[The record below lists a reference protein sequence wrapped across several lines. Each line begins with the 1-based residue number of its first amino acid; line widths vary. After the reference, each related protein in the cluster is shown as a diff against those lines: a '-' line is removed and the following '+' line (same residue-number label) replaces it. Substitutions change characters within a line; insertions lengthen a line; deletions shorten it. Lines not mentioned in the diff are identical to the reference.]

1 MASLK
6 DIQDQINNNTFDP
19 SKLNARQR
27 KAVDEAIRRGLITG
41 PSMNELQS
49 ERAGAAKDVAT
60 IDAAVKNPIG
70 VKLQQ
75 QGSSLDGR
83 SEAVLAG
90 DLIGSIT
97 PYVMMRKKI
106 FSAAKS
112 KVPGDKNTGLFART
126 KMFSNFSDKLTARL
140 PGRFKL
146 LGGLTKLLAKVA
158 DPTIGRVIASPLGKA
173 EMMSVLGGTAGAG
186 AGSVTYDMLNE
197 TVGVA
202 AMDAIAS
209 DLENMSPKEVNTD
222 MMANAADAM
231 FTALAWNAGAAA
243 LTPVITKSLGK
254 IGRLAIGA
262 KSKDAKELVNIARDK
277 GLPLPMVMTAQEGTG
292 LLGGFAA
299 KYFKVLGI
307 MPFING
313 IGKEALQGAEQA
325 AGRNYL
331 NNDVLKYGPLI
342 KTGMLSATVWKQADA
357 AFKQNSNLIN
367 SSYKAFDTLA
377 DTIGNPKVIPTGH
390 VKKMAGDYVGELSM
404 KYPGLTA
411 YANDAMGN
419 IDMKALEKLQGTGDP
434 LALFFRYMNKID
446 DFVTPKQYKG
456 MMETLNRAIGETTYD
471 NIRPTL
477 WSIREALENDLNSFG
492 GAITKET
499 FLKDDAV
506 KAAYETLKKTNP
518 AAAEADMALKI
529 SESEKLKDKLY
540 GANDTFST
548 LMNFYQDANI
558 TKIFREYN
566 ATTFTNKALAGIGG
580 MQKKK
585 AQRFFNDLANDVFT
599 RGDTDA
605 VLQFKQLLGAS
616 KIASRKTPGKG
627 IGITKGGGEA
637 LYDAAKARWMFNS
650 FIKSFDSASSPAG
663 RSMIDEIM
671 EESTVRAGI
680 NGTVDVMESM
690 VQKGTGVE
698 QTIDFSIDK
707 VKGGTNIFDA
717 TKIRFSPK
725 DTSMFNIN
733 KFMRNLGLSD
743 IVDDVGQEKMT
754 AILGGKAQSKEFEKF
769 LTYMKAISDT
779 PIADTSTFMQRR
791 LQLGGLNSFTG
802 ALVLGGSAAV
812 NPFAPALFILLG
824 RRAGQILT
832 DPIAMRA
839 FNDALN
845 PDEQIRLLMG
855 KKVGNGVPGVLGIGR
870 RYFKGRDIQTAA
882 NILKSPGVVGR
893 LGLTQKREAF
903 ARLVNYLNESDADV
917 PRVDPKTVT
926 PEEITER
933 MGQLDAK
940 VPAPNY
946 NEETLPKNNFEVM
959 FAQDYSGTSG
969 NLQTDT
975 NAVEMLSTATQN
987 EAMVDAEEAP
997 VEAEEKSMIM
1007 ADLQLEDPVAQA
1019 PTAPVPPATGQV
1031 NPQQFQAL
1039 FPNDPTGAAI
1049 AQRGVRRG

>member
-1 MASLK
+1 MATIK
-6 DIQDQINNNTFDP
+6 EIQDQINNNTFDP
-19 SKLNARQR
+19 SKLDR
-27 KAVDEAIRRGLITG
+27 KQTQALNEAIKRGLITS
-41 PSMNELQS
+41 PSMSELQT
-49 ERAGAAKDVAT
+49 ERAGAARDVAT
-60 IDAAVKNPIG
+60 MDEAVKNPIG
-70 VKLQQ
+70 VRLQQ

-112 KVPGDKNTGLFART
+112 KVPGDKSTGLFART

-158 DPTIGRVIASPLGKA
+158 DPTIGRVVASPLGKA
-173 EMMSVLGGTAGAG
+173 EIYSVLGGTAGAG
-186 AGSVTYDMLNE
+186 AGSITYDMLNE

-209 DLENMSPKEVNTD
+209 DMENMSPKEVNTD
-222 MMANAADAM
+222 MMANAADSM

-243 LTPVITKSLGK
+243 LTPVITKGLGK
-254 IGRLAIGA
+254 VGRLMIGA

-331 NNDVLKYGPLI
+331 NNDVLKYGPLV
-342 KTGMLSATVWKQADA
+342 KTGMLSATVWKQAEQ
-357 AFKQNSNLIN
+357 AFIQNSNLIN
-367 SSYKAFDTLA
+367 ASYKAFDTLA

-390 VKKMAGDYVGELSM
+390 VKFMAKNYVDELSM
-404 KYPGLTA
+404 KYPGLRG
-411 YANDAMGN
+411 YAEDAMGN

-456 MMETLNRAIGETTYD
+456 MMETLNRAIGETSYD

-492 GAITKET
+492 GNITKET

-506 KAAYETLKKTNP
+506 KAAYETLKKSNP
-518 AAAEADMALKI
+518 AAAEADIALKI
-529 SESEKLKDKLY
+529 KASEGLRDKLY

-548 LMNFYQDANI
+548 LMNFYQRA
-558 TKIFREYN
+558 N
-566 ATTFTNKALAGIGG
+566 ATKVFKEYSATAFTNKALAGIGS
-580 MQKKK
+580 MEKKK

-599 RGDTDA
+599 RGDSTA
-605 VLQFKQLLGAS
+605 IKQFRQLLGAD
-616 KIASRKTPGKG
+616 KIASKKTGKE

-637 LYDAAKARWMFNS
+637 LYNAAKARWMFNS
-650 FIKSFDSASSPAG
+650 FYKGFDSAASPAG
-663 RSMIDEIM
+663 RTMIDEIM
-671 EESTVRAGI
+671 NESTVRAGI

-690 VQKGTGVE
+690 VQKGDVV
-698 QTIDFSIDK
+698 DFSIDK
-707 VKGGTNIFDA
+707 VKASTNIFDA

-725 DTSMFNIN
+725 DTSSFNIN
-733 KFMRNLGLSD
+733 KFMRELGIGD
-743 IVDDVGQEKMT
+743 ATDDVAKEKMIS
-754 AILGGKAQSKEFEKF
+754 ILGGRAQSKEFEKF
-769 LTYMKAISDT
+769 LTYMKAVSDT

-845 PDEQIRLLMG
+845 PDEQIKLLMG
-855 KKVGNGVPGVLGIGR
+855 QKVGPGVPGVLGIGR

-882 NILKSPGVVGR
+882 NILKTPSVVGR

-903 ARLVNYLNESDADV
+903 ARLVNYLNEGDADI

-946 NEETLPKNNFEVM
+946 NEDTVPKNNFEVM

-969 NLQTDT
+969 NLQTDN
-975 NAVEMLSTATQN
+975 NAVQFLQTATN
-987 EAMVDAEEAP
+987 SEAMVDTEEAP
-997 VEAEEKSMIM
+997 IEAEEKSMIM

-1019 PTAPVPPATGQV
+1019 PQAPVQPNTGQV
-1031 NPQQFQAL
+1031 NPQEFQAL

-1049 AQRGVRRG
+1049 AQRGMKRG

>member
-1 MASLK
+1 MASIK
-6 DIQDQINNNTFDP
+6 EIQDQINNNTFDP
-19 SKLNARQR
+19 SKLNR
-27 KAVDEAIRRGLITG
+27 KQKQAVDEAIRRGLITG
-41 PSMNELQS
+41 PSMNELQT

-60 IDAAVKNPIG
+60 MDEAVKNPIG
-70 VKLQQ
+70 VRLQQ
-75 QGSSLDGR
+75 TGSSLDGR

-97 PYVMMRKKI
+97 PYVAMRKKI

-112 KVPGDKNTGLFART
+112 KVAGDKSTGLFART

-158 DPTIGRVIASPLGKA
+158 DPTIGRVLASPLGRA
-173 EMMSVLGGTAGAG
+173 EVYSVLGGTAGAG

-197 TVGVA
+197 TAGVA

-209 DLENMSPKEVNTD
+209 DMENMSPKEVDTD
-222 MMANAADAM
+222 MMANAADSM

-243 LTPVITKSLGK
+243 LTPFITKGFGK
-254 IGRLAIGA
+254 VGRLMIGA

-331 NNDVLKYGPLI
+331 NNDVLKYGPLV
-342 KTGMLSATVWKQADA
+342 KTGMLSATVWKQAEQ
-357 AFKQNSNLIN
+357 AFIQNSNLIN
-367 SSYKAFDTLA
+367 ASYKAFDTLA

-390 VKKMAGDYVGELSM
+390 VKFMAKNYTDELFM
-404 KYPGLTA
+404 KYPGLRG
-411 YANDAMGN
+411 YAEDAGGR

-434 LALFFRYMNKID
+434 LALFFRHMNLID

-456 MMETLNRAIGETTYD
+456 MMEELNRAIGQTGYE

-492 GAITKET
+492 SNITKET
-499 FLKDDAV
+499 FLKDDTV

-529 SESEKLKDKLY
+529 KASEGLRDKLY

-548 LMNFYQDANI
+548 LMNFYQRA
-558 TKIFREYN
+558 N
-566 ATTFTNKALAGIGG
+566 ATKVFKEYSATAFTNKALAGIGS
-580 MQKKK
+580 MEKKK

-599 RGDTDA
+599 RGDSTA
-605 VLQFKQLLGAS
+605 IKQFRQLLGAD
-616 KIASRKTPGKG
+616 KIASKKTGKA
-627 IGITKGGGEA
+627 IGVTKGGGEA
-637 LYDAAKARWMFNS
+637 LYNAAKARWMFNS
-650 FIKSFDSASSPAG
+650 FYKGFDSAASPAG
-663 RSMIDEIM
+663 RTMIDEIM
-671 EESTVRAGI
+671 NESTVRAGI

-690 VQKGTGVE
+690 VQKGDVV
-698 QTIDFSIDK
+698 DFSLDK
-707 VKGGTNIFDA
+707 VKAGTNIFDA

-725 DTSMFNIN
+725 DTSSFNIN
-733 KFMRNLGLSD
+733 KFMRELGIGD
-743 IVDDVGQEKMT
+743 ATDDVAKEKMIS
-754 AILGGKAQSKEFEKF
+754 ILGGRAQSKEFEKF
-769 LTYMKAISDT
+769 LTYMKAVSDT

-845 PDEQIRLLMG
+845 PDEQIKLLMG
-855 KKVGNGVPGVLGIGR
+855 QKVGPGVPGVLGIGR

-882 NILKSPGVVGR
+882 NILKTPGVVGR

-903 ARLVNYLNESDADV
+903 ARLVNYLNEGDADI

-946 NEETLPKNNFEVM
+946 NEDTIPKNNYEVM
-959 FAQDYSGTSG
+959 FAQDFSGSSG

-997 VEAEEKSMIM
+997 IEAEEKSMIM
-1007 ADLQLEDPVAQA
+1007 ADLQLEDPNVQA
-1019 PTAPVPPATGQV
+1019 PIAPVPPNTGQV
-1031 NPQQFQAL
+1031 NAQSFQAL

-1049 AQRGVRRG
+1049 AQRGMNKRA

>member
-19 SKLNARQR
+19 NKLTIRQR
-27 KAVDEAIRRGLITG
+27 QAVDEAIRRGLITG
-41 PSMNELQS
+41 PSMSELSAQ
-49 ERAGAAKDVAT
+49 RAGAAKDVAT
-60 IDAAVKNPIG
+60 MDAAVKNPIG
-70 VKLQQ
+70 VRLQQ
-75 QGSSLDGR
+75 TDSSLDGR

-112 KVPGDKNTGLFART
+112 KVPGDKSTGLFART

-158 DPTIGRVIASPLGKA
+158 DPTIGRVLASPLGKA
-173 EMMSVLGGTAGAG
+173 EIMSVLGGTAGAG

-209 DLENMSPKEVNTD
+209 DMENMSPQEVKTD
-222 MMANAADAM
+222 MFANAADSM

-243 LTPVITKSLGK
+243 LTPVITKGFGK
-254 IGRLAIGA
+254 IGRLMIGA

-342 KTGMLSATVWKQADA
+342 KTGMLSATIWKQADQ
-357 AFKQNSNLIN
+357 AFTQNSNLIN
-367 SSYKAFDTLA
+367 ASYKAFDTLA

-390 VKKMAGDYVGELSM
+390 VKFMAKNYTDELFM
-404 KYPGLTA
+404 KYPGLRS
-411 YANDAMGN
+411 YAEDAGGR
-419 IDMKALEKLQGTGDP
+419 IDLKALEKLQGTGDP
-434 LALFFRYMNKID
+434 LALFFRHMNQIE

-456 MMETLNRAIGETTYD
+456 MMEELNRAIGQTGYE

-492 GAITKET
+492 SAITKET
-499 FLKDDAV
+499 FLKDDTV

-529 SESEKLKDKLY
+529 KAAEGLRDKLY

-548 LMNFYQDANI
+548 LMNFYQRA
-558 TKIFREYN
+558 N
-566 ATTFTNKALAGIGG
+566 ATKVFKEYSATAFTNKALAGIGS
-580 MQKKK
+580 MEKKK

-599 RGDTDA
+599 RGDSTA
-605 VLQFKQLLGAS
+605 IKQFRQLLGADKITS
-616 KIASRKTPGKG
+616 KKTGKA
-627 IGITKGGGEA
+627 IGVTKGGGEA
-637 LYDAAKARWMFNS
+637 LFNAAKARWMFNS
-650 FIKSFDSASSPAG
+650 FYKGFDSAASPAG
-663 RSMIDEIM
+663 RTMIDEIM
-671 EESTVRAGI
+671 NESTVRAGI

-690 VQKGTGVE
+690 VQKGDVV
-698 QTIDFSIDK
+698 DFSIDK
-707 VKGGTNIFDA
+707 VKAGTNVFDA

-733 KFMRNLGLSD
+733 KFMRELGIGD
-743 IVDDVGQEKMT
+743 ATDDVAKEKMIS
-754 AILGGKAQSKEFEKF
+754 ILGGRAQSKEFEKF

-882 NILKSPGVVGR
+882 NILKSPSVVGR

-903 ARLVNYLNESDADV
+903 ARLVNYLNENDADV

-946 NEETLPKNNFEVM
+946 NEDTIPKNNFEVM
-959 FAQDYSGTSG
+959 FAQNYSGSSG
-969 NLQTDT
+969 NLETDT
-975 NAVEMLSTATQN
+975 NAVTMLTTATQN

-1031 NPQQFQAL
+1031 DANQFQAL
-1039 FPNDPTGAAI
+1039 FPNDSTGAAI

>member
-6 DIQDQINNNTFDP
+6 DIQDQIDNNTFDP

-41 PSMNELQS
+41 PSMNELQT

-70 VKLQQ
+70 VQLQQ

-112 KVPGDKNTGLFART
+112 KVPGDKSTGLFART

-158 DPTIGRVIASPLGKA
+158 DPTVGRVLASPLGKA
-173 EMMSVLGGTAGAG
+173 EVYSVLGGTAGAG

-209 DLENMSPKEVNTD
+209 DMENMSPKEVDTD
-222 MMANAADAM
+222 MMANAADSM

-243 LTPVITKSLGK
+243 LTPVITKGLGK
-254 IGRLAIGA
+254 VGRLMIGA

-325 AGRNYL
+325 AGKNYL
-331 NNDVLKYGPLI
+331 NNDVLKYGPLV
-342 KTGMLSATVWKQADA
+342 KTGMLSATVWKQAEQ
-357 AFKQNSNLIN
+357 AFIQNSNLIN
-367 SSYKAFDTLA
+367 ASYKAFDTLA

-390 VKKMAGDYVGELSM
+390 VKFMARNYVDELSM
-404 KYPGLTA
+404 KYPGLKS
-411 YANDAMGN
+411 YAQDALGD
-419 IDMKALEKLQGTGDP
+419 IDMKEVAKLQGTGDP
-434 LALFFRYMNKID
+434 LALFFRYMNGID

-456 MMETLNRAIGETTYD
+456 MMETLNRAISTTTYD

-529 SESEKLKDKLY
+529 KASEGLRDKLY

-548 LMNFYQDANI
+548 LMNFYQNAQG
-558 TKIFREYN
+558 TKIFRDYS
-566 ATTFTNKALAGIGG
+566 ATTFTNKALAGIGS
-580 MQKKK
+580 MEKKK
-585 AQRFFNDLANDVFT
+585 SQKFFNDLANDVFT
-599 RGDTDA
+599 SGTPKGIT
-605 VLQFKQLLGAS
+605 QFRQLLGADKIVS
-616 KIASRKTPGKG
+616 KKTGKA
-627 IGITKGGGEA
+627 IGVTKGGGEA
-637 LYDAAKARWMFNS
+637 LYNAAKARWMFNS
-650 FIKSFDSASSPAG
+650 FIKSFDSAASRPG
-663 RSMIDEIM
+663 RSMIDEITNDA
-671 EESTVRAGI
+671 SVRAGI

-690 VQKGTGVE
+690 VQKGDVV
-698 QTIDFSIDK
+698 DFSLDK
-707 VKGGTNIFDA
+707 VKAGTNIFDA

-743 IVDDVGQEKMT
+743 IVDDVGQDKMT

-882 NILKSPGVVGR
+882 NVLRSPGVVGR

-940 VPAPNY
+940 VPAPIYDEN
-946 NEETLPKNNFEVM
+946 TIPKNNFEVM

-997 VEAEEKSMIM
+997 VEAEEKTMVM
-1007 ADLQLEDPVAQA
+1007 ADLQLEDPTAQA
-1019 PTAPVPPATGQV
+1019 PVAPVPPATGQV

>member
-1 MASLK
+1 MATLK
-6 DIQDQINNNTFDP
+6 EIQDQIDNKTFDP
-19 SKLNARQR
+19 SKLNTRQ
-27 KAVDEAIRRGLITG
+27 KQALDEAIKRGLITG

-49 ERAGAAKDVAT
+49 QRAGAAKDVAT
-60 IDAAVKNPIG
+60 IEEAIKNPIG
-70 VKLQQ
+70 VRLQQ
-75 QGSSLDGR
+75 TGSSLDGR

-97 PYVMMRKKI
+97 PYVSMRKKI

-112 KVPGDKNTGLFART
+112 KVPGDKSTGLFART
-126 KMFSNFSDKLTARL
+126 KMFSNFADKLTARL

-146 LGGLTKLLAKVA
+146 LGGLAKLVAKVA
-158 DPTIGRVIASPLGKA
+158 DPTVGRVLASPLGKA
-173 EMMSVLGGTAGAG
+173 EVYSVLGGTAGAG

-209 DLENMSPKEVNTD
+209 DMENMSPKEVDTNL
-222 MMANAADAM
+222 MANAADSM
-231 FTALAWNAGAAA
+231 FTALAWNAGAAT
-243 LTPVITKSLGK
+243 LTPVITKGLGK
-254 IGRLAIGA
+254 VGRLMIGA
-262 KSKDAKELVNIARDK
+262 KSKNAKELVNIARDK

-313 IGKEALQGAEQA
+313 IGKEALQGAEQK
-325 AGRNYL
+325 AGREYL
-331 NNDVLKYGPLI
+331 NNSVLNYGPLI
-342 KTGMLSATVWKQADA
+342 KTGMLSATIWKQADE

-367 SSYKAFDTLA
+367 ASYKAFDTLA

-390 VKKMAGDYVGELSM
+390 VKKVAGDYIDELAM
-404 KYPGLTA
+404 QFPGIRG
-411 YANDAMGN
+411 YAQDKLG
-419 IDMKALEKLQGTGDP
+419 DVPLKDLQKLQGTGDP
-434 LALFFRYMNKID
+434 LALFFRYMNAVD
-446 DFVTPKQYKG
+446 DFVTPKEYKG
-456 MMETLNRAIGETTYD
+456 MITTLNRAIEGTTYQ

-492 GAITKET
+492 GNITKET
-499 FLKDDAV
+499 FLKDDTV
-506 KAAYETLKKTNP
+506 KAAYETLSKTNK
-518 AAAEADMALKI
+518 AAADANMNLMI
-529 SESEKLKDKLY
+529 NESKKLKDKLY

-548 LMNFYQDANI
+548 LMNFYQRANA
-558 TKIFREYN
+558 TKIFRDYN

-580 MQKKK
+580 MEKRK

-599 RGDTDA
+599 RGDSTA
-605 VLQFKQLLGAS
+605 IKQFRQLLGADKIVS
-616 KIASRKTPGKG
+616 KKTGQA

-637 LYDAAKARWMFNS
+637 LYNAAKARWMFNS
-650 FIKSFDSASSPAG
+650 FIKSFDSATSPAG
-663 RSMIDEIM
+663 RTMIDEIM
-671 EESTVRAGI
+671 NESSVKAGI

-690 VQKGTGVE
+690 VQRGDVV
-698 QTIDFSIDK
+698 DFSIDR
-707 VKGGTNIFDA
+707 VRSGNSIFDA
-717 TKIRFSPK
+717 TKIKFSPK
-725 DTSMFNIN
+725 DTSGFNIN
-733 KFMRNLGLSD
+733 KFMRELGIGD
-743 IVDDVGQEKMT
+743 ITDDVAKEKMI
-754 AILGGKAQSKEFEKF
+754 AILGGRGQSKEFEKF
-769 LTYMKAISDT
+769 LTYMKAVSDT

-832 DPIAMRA
+832 DPVAMRA

-855 KKVGNGVPGVLGIGR
+855 KKVGDGVPGVLGIGR

-882 NILKSPGVVGR
+882 NVLQSPGVVGR

-903 ARLVNYLNESDADV
+903 ARLVNYLNENDVDV
-917 PRVDPKTVT
+917 PRIDPKTVT

-933 MGQLDAK
+933 MQQLDAK
-940 VPAPNY
+940 VPAPIYDEN
-946 NEETLPKNNFEVM
+946 TIPKNNFEVM

-975 NAVEMLSTATQN
+975 NAVNMLSTATQN

-997 VEAEEKSMIM
+997 IEAEEEGSIM
-1007 ADLQLEDPVAQA
+1007 ADLQLEDPTAQPPIA
-1019 PTAPVPPATGQV
+1019 PAPPATGQV

>member
-1 MASLK
+1 
-6 DIQDQINNNTFDP
+6 
-19 SKLNARQR
+19 
-27 KAVDEAIRRGLITG
+27 
-41 PSMNELQS
+41 
-49 ERAGAAKDVAT
+49 
-60 IDAAVKNPIG
+60 
-70 VKLQQ
+70 
-75 QGSSLDGR
+75 
-83 SEAVLAG
+83 
-90 DLIGSIT
+90 
-97 PYVMMRKKI
+97 
-106 FSAAKS
+106 
-112 KVPGDKNTGLFART
+112 
-126 KMFSNFSDKLTARL
+126 
-140 PGRFKL
+140 
-146 LGGLTKLLAKVA
+146 
-158 DPTIGRVIASPLGKA
+158 
-173 EMMSVLGGTAGAG
+173 
-186 AGSVTYDMLNE
+186 
-197 TVGVA
+197 
-202 AMDAIAS
+202 
-209 DLENMSPKEVNTD
+209 
-222 MMANAADAM
+222 
-231 FTALAWNAGAAA
+231 
-243 LTPVITKSLGK
+243 
-254 IGRLAIGA
+254 
-262 KSKDAKELVNIARDK
+262 
-277 GLPLPMVMTAQEGTG
+277 MVMTAQEGTG

-331 NNDVLKYGPLI
+331 NNDVLKYGPLV
-342 KTGMLSATVWKQADA
+342 KTGMLSATVWKQAEQ
-357 AFKQNSNLIN
+357 AFIQNSNLIN
-367 SSYKAFDTLA
+367 ASYKAFDTLA

-390 VKKMAGDYVGELSM
+390 VKKMAGDYIGELSM
-404 KYPGLTA
+404 KYPGITA
-411 YANDAMGN
+411 YAQDAMGN

-456 MMETLNRAIGETTYD
+456 MMETLNRAIGETNYD

-492 GAITKET
+492 GNITKET
-499 FLKDDAV
+499 FLKDDVV
-506 KAAYETLKKTNP
+506 KNAYETLKKTNP

-529 SESEKLKDKLY
+529 KASEGLRDKLY

-548 LMNFYQDANI
+548 LMNFYQRANA
-558 TKIFREYN
+558 TKVFKEYS
-566 ATTFTNKALAGIGG
+566 ATTFTNKALAGIGS
-580 MQKKK
+580 MEKKK

-599 RGDTDA
+599 RGDSTA
-605 VLQFKQLLGAS
+605 IKQFRQLLGADKIVS
-616 KIASRKTPGKG
+616 KKTGQA
-627 IGITKGGGEA
+627 IGVTKGGGEA
-637 LYDAAKARWMFNS
+637 LYNAAKARWMFNS
-650 FIKSFDSASSPAG
+650 FYKGFDSASSPAG
-663 RSMIDEIM
+663 RTMIDEIM
-671 EESTVRAGI
+671 NDSTVRAGI

-690 VQKGTGVE
+690 VQKGDVV
-698 QTIDFSIDK
+698 DFSIDK
-707 VKGGTNIFDA
+707 VKTGNNIFDA
-717 TKIRFSPK
+717 TKIKFSPK
-725 DTSMFNIN
+725 DTSGFNIN
-733 KFMRNLGLSD
+733 KFMRELGIAD
-743 IVDDVGQEKMT
+743 PTDDVAKEKMIS
-754 AILGGKAQSKEFEKF
+754 ILGGRAQSKEFEKF
-769 LTYMKAISDT
+769 LTYMKAVSDT

-832 DPIAMRA
+832 DPVAMRA

-845 PDEQIRLLMG
+845 PDEQIKLLMG
-855 KKVGNGVPGVLGIGR
+855 QKVGNGVPGVLGIGR

-933 MGQLDAK
+933 MGQLQAS
-940 VPAPNY
+940 VPSPNY
-946 NEETLPKNNFEVM
+946 NEDTVPKNNFEVM
-959 FAQDYSGTSG
+959 FAQDYSGSSG

-975 NAVEMLSTATQN
+975 NAVNMLSTATQN

-1031 NPQQFQAL
+1031 NPQSFQAL

>member
-19 SKLNARQR
+19 NKLNSRQ
-27 KAVDEAIRRGLITG
+27 KQAVDEAIKRGLITG
-41 PSMNELQS
+41 PSMSELQS
-49 ERAGAAKDVAT
+49 QRAGAAKDVAT
-60 IDAAVKNPIG
+60 IDEAVKNPIG
-70 VKLQQ
+70 VRLQQ

-112 KVPGDKNTGLFART
+112 KVPGDKSTGLFART

-158 DPTIGRVIASPLGKA
+158 DPTVGRVLASPLGRA
-173 EMMSVLGGTAGAG
+173 EVYSVLGGTAGAG

-209 DLENMSPKEVNTD
+209 DMENMSPKEVDTD
-222 MMANAADAM
+222 MMANAADSM

-243 LTPVITKSLGK
+243 LTPVITKGLGK
-254 IGRLAIGA
+254 VGRLMIGA

-331 NNDVLKYGPLI
+331 NNDVLKYGPLV
-342 KTGMLSATVWKQADA
+342 KTGMLSATVWKQAEQ
-357 AFKQNSNLIN
+357 AFIQNSNLIN
-367 SSYKAFDTLA
+367 ASYKAFDTLA

-390 VKKMAGDYVGELSM
+390 VKKMAGDYIGELSM
-404 KYPGLTA
+404 KYPGITA
-411 YANDAMGN
+411 YAQDAMGN

-456 MMETLNRAIGETTYD
+456 MMETLNRAIGETNYD

-492 GAITKET
+492 GNITKET
-499 FLKDDAV
+499 FLKDDVV
-506 KAAYETLKKTNP
+506 KNAYETLKKTNP

-529 SESEKLKDKLY
+529 KASEGLRDKLY

-548 LMNFYQDANI
+548 LMNFYQRANA
-558 TKIFREYN
+558 TKVFKEYS
-566 ATTFTNKALAGIGG
+566 ATTFTNKALAGIGS
-580 MQKKK
+580 MEKKK

-599 RGDTDA
+599 RGDSTA
-605 VLQFKQLLGAS
+605 IKQFRQLLGADKIVS
-616 KIASRKTPGKG
+616 KKTGQA
-627 IGITKGGGEA
+627 IGVTKGGGEA
-637 LYDAAKARWMFNS
+637 LYNAAKARWMFNS
-650 FIKSFDSASSPAG
+650 FYKGFDSASSPAG
-663 RSMIDEIM
+663 RTMIDEIM
-671 EESTVRAGI
+671 NDSTVRAGI

-690 VQKGTGVE
+690 VQKGDVV
-698 QTIDFSIDK
+698 DFSIDK
-707 VKGGTNIFDA
+707 VKTGNNIFDA
-717 TKIRFSPK
+717 TKIKFSPK
-725 DTSMFNIN
+725 DTSGFNIN
-733 KFMRNLGLSD
+733 KFMRELGIAD
-743 IVDDVGQEKMT
+743 PTDDVAKEKMIS
-754 AILGGKAQSKEFEKF
+754 ILGGRAQSKEFEKF
-769 LTYMKAISDT
+769 LTYMKAVSDT

-832 DPIAMRA
+832 DPVAMRA

-845 PDEQIRLLMG
+845 PDEQIKLLMG
-855 KKVGNGVPGVLGIGR
+855 QKVGNGVPGVLGIGR

-933 MGQLDAK
+933 MGQLQAS
-940 VPAPNY
+940 VPSPNY
-946 NEETLPKNNFEVM
+946 NEDTVPKNNFEVM
-959 FAQDYSGTSG
+959 FAQDYSGSSG

-975 NAVEMLSTATQN
+975 NAVNMLSTATQN

-1031 NPQQFQAL
+1031 NPQSFQAL

>member
-1 MASLK
+1 M
-6 DIQDQINNNTFDP
+6 
-19 SKLNARQR
+19 
-27 KAVDEAIRRGLITG
+27 
-41 PSMNELQS
+41 
-49 ERAGAAKDVAT
+49 
-60 IDAAVKNPIG
+60 
-70 VKLQQ
+70 
-75 QGSSLDGR
+75 
-83 SEAVLAG
+83 
-90 DLIGSIT
+90 
-97 PYVMMRKKI
+97 
-106 FSAAKS
+106 
-112 KVPGDKNTGLFART
+112 
-126 KMFSNFSDKLTARL
+126 
-140 PGRFKL
+140 
-146 LGGLTKLLAKVA
+146 
-158 DPTIGRVIASPLGKA
+158 
-173 EMMSVLGGTAGAG
+173 
-186 AGSVTYDMLNE
+186 
-197 TVGVA
+197 
-202 AMDAIAS
+202 
-209 DLENMSPKEVNTD
+209 
-222 MMANAADAM
+222 
-231 FTALAWNAGAAA
+231 
-243 LTPVITKSLGK
+243 
-254 IGRLAIGA
+254 IGA

-331 NNDVLKYGPLI
+331 NNDVLKYGPLV
-342 KTGMLSATVWKQADA
+342 KTGMLSATVWKQAEQ
-357 AFKQNSNLIN
+357 AFIQNSNLIN
-367 SSYKAFDTLA
+367 ASYKAFDTLA

-390 VKKMAGDYVGELSM
+390 VKKMAGDYIGELSM
-404 KYPGLTA
+404 KYPGITA
-411 YANDAMGN
+411 YAQDAMGN

-456 MMETLNRAIGETTYD
+456 MMETLNRAIGETNYD

-492 GAITKET
+492 GNITKET
-499 FLKDDAV
+499 FLKDDVV
-506 KAAYETLKKTNP
+506 KNAYETLKKTNP

-529 SESEKLKDKLY
+529 KASEGLRDKLY

-548 LMNFYQDANI
+548 LMNFYQRANA
-558 TKIFREYN
+558 TKVFKEYS
-566 ATTFTNKALAGIGG
+566 ATTFTNKALAGIGS
-580 MQKKK
+580 MEKKK

-599 RGDTDA
+599 RGDSTA
-605 VLQFKQLLGAS
+605 IKQFRQLLGADKIVS
-616 KIASRKTPGKG
+616 KKTGQA
-627 IGITKGGGEA
+627 IGVTKGGGEA
-637 LYDAAKARWMFNS
+637 LYNAAKARWMFNS
-650 FIKSFDSASSPAG
+650 FYKGFDSASSPAG
-663 RSMIDEIM
+663 RTMIDEIM
-671 EESTVRAGI
+671 NDSTVRAGI

-690 VQKGTGVE
+690 VQKGDVV
-698 QTIDFSIDK
+698 DFSIDK
-707 VKGGTNIFDA
+707 VKTGNNIFDA
-717 TKIRFSPK
+717 TKIKFSPK
-725 DTSMFNIN
+725 DTSGFNIN
-733 KFMRNLGLSD
+733 KFMRELGIAD
-743 IVDDVGQEKMT
+743 PTDDVAKEKMIS
-754 AILGGKAQSKEFEKF
+754 ILGGRAQSKEFEKF
-769 LTYMKAISDT
+769 LTYMKAVSDT

-933 MGQLDAK
+933 MGQLQAS
-940 VPAPNY
+940 VPSPNY
-946 NEETLPKNNFEVM
+946 NEDTVPKNNFEVM
-959 FAQDYSGTSG
+959 FAQDYSGSSG

-975 NAVEMLSTATQN
+975 NAVNMLSTATQN

-1019 PTAPVPPATGQV
+1019 PIAPVPPATGQV
-1031 NPQQFQAL
+1031 NPQSFQAL

>member
-1 MASLK
+1 MASIK
-6 DIQDQINNNTFDP
+6 EIQDQINNNTFDP
-19 SKLNARQR
+19 SKLTR
-27 KAVDEAIRRGLITG
+27 KQKQAVDVAIQKGLITG
-41 PSMNELQS
+41 PSMNQLQT
-49 ERAGAAKDVAT
+49 ERAGAAKDAAT
-60 IDAAVKNPIG
+60 MDAAVKNPIG
-70 VKLQQ
+70 VRLQQ

-173 EMMSVLGGTAGAG
+173 EMYSVLGGTAGAG

-209 DLENMSPKEVNTD
+209 DMENMSPKEVNTD
-222 MMANAADAM
+222 MMANAADSV
-231 FTALAWNAGAAA
+231 FTALAWNAGAAT

-254 IGRLAIGA
+254 LGRLMIGA
-262 KSKDAKELVNIARDK
+262 KSKDAKELVNIARDR

-342 KTGMLSATVWKQADA
+342 KTGMLSATVWKQAEQ
-357 AFKQNSNLIN
+357 AFIQNSNLIN
-367 SSYKAFDTLA
+367 ASYKAFDTLA

-390 VKKMAGDYVGELSM
+390 VKFMAKNYVDELSM
-404 KYPGLTA
+404 KYPGLRG
-411 YANDAMGN
+411 YAEDAMGN

-456 MMETLNRAIGETTYD
+456 MMETLNRAIGETSYD

-492 GAITKET
+492 GNLTKET

-518 AAAEADMALKI
+518 AAAEADMAFRIKTAEGLR
-529 SESEKLKDKLY
+529 DKLY

-548 LMNFYQDANI
+548 LMNFYQNANA
-558 TKIFREYN
+558 TKIFRDYS
-566 ATTFTNKALAGIGG
+566 ATTFTNKALAGIGS

-585 AQRFFNDLANDVFT
+585 SQKFFNDLANDVFT
-599 RGDTDA
+599 SGTPEGIT
-605 VLQFKQLLGAS
+605 QFRQLLGAQ
-616 KIASRKTPGKG
+616 KIASRKTGRE
-627 IGITKGGGEA
+627 IGVTKGGGEA

-650 FIKSFDSASSPAG
+650 FIKSFEPGSSRAG
-663 RSMIDEIM
+663 RSMIDEITN
-671 EESTVRAGI
+671 EANVRAGI

-690 VQKGTGVE
+690 VQKGDVV
-698 QTIDFSIDK
+698 DFSIDK
-707 VKGGTNIFDA
+707 VKAGTNIFDA

-725 DTSMFNIN
+725 DTSNFNIN

-743 IVDDVGQEKMT
+743 VVDDVGQDKMT

-791 LQLGGLNSFTG
+791 LQLGGLGSLTG

-845 PDEQIRLLMG
+845 PDEQIKLLMG
-855 KKVGNGVPGVLGIGR
+855 QKVGNGVPGVLGIGR
-870 RYFKGRDIQTAA
+870 RYFKGRDIQTAV

-903 ARLVNYLNESDADV
+903 ARLVNYLNESDADI

-933 MGQLDAK
+933 MNQLEAL
-940 VPAPNY
+940 VPAPIYDEKTIPKKNY
-946 NEETLPKNNFEVM
+946 EIM
-959 FAQDYSGTSG
+959 FAQDYSGSSG
-969 NLQTDT
+969 NLQTDN
-975 NAVEMLSTATQN
+975 NAVQFLQTATSN
-987 EAMVDAEEAP
+987 EAMVDTEEAP
-997 VEAEEKSMIM
+997 FEAEERTNIM
-1007 ADLQLEDPVAQA
+1007 DDLQLESPVAQA
-1019 PTAPVPPATGQV
+1019 PQAPTPPNTGQV
-1031 NPQQFQAL
+1031 SSQDIAAM
-1039 FPNDPTGAAI
+1039 FPNDATSIAA
-1049 AQRGVRRG
+1049 AQRRESQV

>member
-1 MASLK
+1 MATIK
-6 DIQDQINNNTFDP
+6 EIQDQINNNTFDP
-19 SKLNARQR
+19 SKLDR
-27 KAVDEAIRRGLITG
+27 KQTQALNEAIKRGLITS
-41 PSMNELQS
+41 PSMSELQT
-49 ERAGAAKDVAT
+49 ERAGAARDVAT
-60 IDAAVKNPIG
+60 MDEAVKNPIG
-70 VKLQQ
+70 VRLQQ

-112 KVPGDKNTGLFART
+112 KVPGDKSTGLFART

-158 DPTIGRVIASPLGKA
+158 DPTIGRVVASPLGKA
-173 EMMSVLGGTAGAG
+173 EIYSVLGGTAGAG
-186 AGSVTYDMLNE
+186 AGSITYDMLNE

-209 DLENMSPKEVNTD
+209 DMENMSPKEVNTD
-222 MMANAADAM
+222 MMANAADSM

-243 LTPVITKSLGK
+243 LTPVITKGLGK
-254 IGRLAIGA
+254 VGRLMIGA

-331 NNDVLKYGPLI
+331 NNDVLKYGPLV
-342 KTGMLSATVWKQADA
+342 KTGMLSATVWKQAEQ
-357 AFKQNSNLIN
+357 AFIQNSNLIN
-367 SSYKAFDTLA
+367 ASYKAFDTLA

-390 VKKMAGDYVGELSM
+390 VKFMAKNYVDELSM
-404 KYPGLTA
+404 KYPGLRG
-411 YANDAMGN
+411 YAEDAMGN

-456 MMETLNRAIGETTYD
+456 MMETLNRAIGETSYD

-492 GAITKET
+492 GNITKET

-506 KAAYETLKKTNP
+506 KAAYETLKKSNP
-518 AAAEADMALKI
+518 AAAEADIALKI
-529 SESEKLKDKLY
+529 KASEGLRDKLY

-548 LMNFYQDANI
+548 LMNFYQRA
-558 TKIFREYN
+558 N
-566 ATTFTNKALAGIGG
+566 ATKVFKEYSATAFTNKALAGIGS
-580 MQKKK
+580 MEKKK

-599 RGDTDA
+599 RGDSTA
-605 VLQFKQLLGAS
+605 IKQFRQLLGAD
-616 KIASRKTPGKG
+616 KIASKKTGKE
-627 IGITKGGGEA
+627 IGVTKGGGEA
-637 LYDAAKARWMFNS
+637 LYNAAKARWMFNS
-650 FIKSFDSASSPAG
+650 FYKGFDSAASPAG
-663 RSMIDEIM
+663 RTMIDEIM
-671 EESTVRAGI
+671 NESTVRAGI

-690 VQKGTGVE
+690 VQKGDVV
-698 QTIDFSIDK
+698 DFSIDK
-707 VKGGTNIFDA
+707 VKAGTNIFDA

-725 DTSMFNIN
+725 DTSSFNIN
-733 KFMRNLGLSD
+733 KFMRELGIGD
-743 IVDDVGQEKMT
+743 ATDDVAKEKMIS
-754 AILGGKAQSKEFEKF
+754 ILGGRAQSKEFEKF
-769 LTYMKAISDT
+769 LTYMKAVSDT

-845 PDEQIRLLMG
+845 PDEQIKLLMG
-855 KKVGNGVPGVLGIGR
+855 QKVGPGVPGVLGIGR

-882 NILKSPGVVGR
+882 NILKTPSVVGR

-903 ARLVNYLNESDADV
+903 ARLVNYLNEGDADI

-946 NEETLPKNNFEVM
+946 NEDTVPKNNFEVM

-969 NLQTDT
+969 NLQTDN
-975 NAVEMLSTATQN
+975 NAVQFLQTATN
-987 EAMVDAEEAP
+987 SEAMVDTEEAP
-997 VEAEEKSMIM
+997 IEAEEKSMIM

-1019 PTAPVPPATGQV
+1019 PQAPVQPATGQV
-1031 NPQQFQAL
+1031 NAQSFQAL

-1049 AQRGVRRG
+1049 AQRGMKRG

>member
-1 MASLK
+1 MATIK
-6 DIQDQINNNTFDP
+6 EIQDQINNNTFDP
-19 SKLNARQR
+19 NKLNSRQ
-27 KAVDEAIRRGLITG
+27 KQAVDEAIRRGLITG
-41 PSMNELQS
+41 PSMSELETQ
-49 ERAGAAKDVAT
+49 RAGAAKDVAT
-60 IDAAVKNPIG
+60 IDEAVKNPIG
-70 VKLQQ
+70 VRLQQ
-75 QGSSLDGR
+75 QDSSLDGR

-97 PYVMMRKKI
+97 PYVAMRKKI

-112 KVPGDKNTGLFART
+112 KVPGDKSTGLFART

-158 DPTIGRVIASPLGKA
+158 DPTVGRVLASPLGRA
-173 EMMSVLGGTAGAG
+173 EVYSVLGGTAGAG

-209 DLENMSPKEVNTD
+209 DMENMSPKEVDTD
-222 MMANAADAM
+222 MMANAADSM
-231 FTALAWNAGAAA
+231 FTALAWNAGAAT
-243 LTPVITKSLGK
+243 LTPVITKGLGK
-254 IGRLAIGA
+254 VGRLMIGA

-292 LLGGFAA
+292 LLGGFAS

-325 AGRNYL
+325 AGKKYL
-331 NNDVLKYGPLI
+331 NNDVLKYGPLV

-377 DTIGNPKVIPTGH
+377 DTIGNPKVIPTRH
-390 VKKMAGDYVGELSM
+390 VKEMAKNYVEELSM
-404 KYPGLTA
+404 KYPGLSVYAKTTA
-411 YANDAMGN
+411 EEVDL
-419 IDMKALEKLQGTGDP
+419 KALEKLQGTGDP
-434 LALFFRYMNKID
+434 LALFFKYINRID
-446 DFVTPKQYKG
+446 DFVTPKNYKG
-456 MMETLNRAIGETTYD
+456 MMETLNRAISTTTYD

-477 WSIREALENDLNSFG
+477 WSIREALENDLNAFG

-548 LMNFYQDANI
+548 LMNFYQNANA
-558 TKIFREYN
+558 TKIFRDYS
-566 ATTFTNKALAGIGG
+566 ATTFTNKALAGIGS

-585 AQRFFNDLANDVFT
+585 SQKFFNDLANDVFT
-599 RGDTDA
+599 SGTPEGIT
-605 VLQFKQLLGAS
+605 QFRQLLGAE
-616 KIASRKTPGKG
+616 KIVSGKTGKE
-627 IGITKGGGEA
+627 IGVVKGGGEA

-650 FIKSFDSASSPAG
+650 FIKSFDSASSRAG
-663 RSMIDEIM
+663 RSMIDEITD
-671 EESTVRAGI
+671 EANVRAGI

-690 VQKGTGVE
+690 VQKGTGID
-698 QTIDFSIDK
+698 QTLDFSIEK
-707 VKGGTNIFDA
+707 VKAGTNIFDA
-717 TKIRFSPK
+717 TKIKFSPK
-725 DTSMFNIN
+725 DTSQFNIN
-733 KFMRNLGLSD
+733 KFMRNLGISD
-743 IVDDVGQEKMT
+743 IVDDVGSDKMT
-754 AILGGKAQSKEFEKF
+754 AILGGKAKSKEFEKF

-832 DPIAMRA
+832 DPVAMRA

-855 KKVGNGVPGVLGIGR
+855 KKVGDGVPGVLGIGR

-903 ARLVNYLNESDADV
+903 ARLVNYLNENDADV

-940 VPAPNY
+940 VPSPNY
-946 NEETLPKNNFEVM
+946 NEDTIPKRNYEVM
-959 FAQDYSGTSG
+959 FAQDFSGSSG
-969 NLQTDT
+969 DLQTDT
-975 NAVEMLSTATQN
+975 NAVSMLSTATQN

-997 VEAEEKSMIM
+997 IEAEEKISIM

-1019 PTAPVPPATGQV
+1019 PAAPVPPATGQV
-1031 NPQQFQAL
+1031 NPQSFQAL

>member
-1 MASLK
+1 MATIK
-6 DIQDQINNNTFDP
+6 EIQDQINNNTFDP
-19 SKLNARQR
+19 SKLDR
-27 KAVDEAIRRGLITG
+27 KQTQALNEAIKRGLITS
-41 PSMNELQS
+41 PSMSELQT
-49 ERAGAAKDVAT
+49 ERAGAARDAAT
-60 IDAAVKNPIG
+60 MNEAVKNPIG
-70 VKLQQ
+70 VRLQQ

-112 KVPGDKNTGLFART
+112 KVPGDKSTGLFART

-158 DPTIGRVIASPLGKA
+158 DPTIGRVVASPLGKA
-173 EMMSVLGGTAGAG
+173 EIYSVLGGTAGAG
-186 AGSVTYDMLNE
+186 AGSITYDMLNE

-209 DLENMSPKEVNTD
+209 DMENMSPKEVNTD
-222 MMANAADAM
+222 MMANAADSM

-243 LTPVITKSLGK
+243 LTPVITKGLGK
-254 IGRLAIGA
+254 VGRLMIGA

-331 NNDVLKYGPLI
+331 NNDVLKYGPLV
-342 KTGMLSATVWKQADA
+342 KTGMLSATVWKQAEQ
-357 AFKQNSNLIN
+357 AFIQNSNLIN
-367 SSYKAFDTLA
+367 ASYKAFDTLA

-390 VKKMAGDYVGELSM
+390 VKFMAKNYVDELSM
-404 KYPGLTA
+404 KYPGLRG
-411 YANDAMGN
+411 YAEDAMGN

-456 MMETLNRAIGETTYD
+456 MMETLNRAIGETSYD

-492 GAITKET
+492 GNISKET

-506 KAAYETLKKTNP
+506 KAAYETLKKSNP
-518 AAAEADMALKI
+518 AAAEADMALRIKA
-529 SESEKLKDKLY
+529 SEGLRDKLY

-548 LMNFYQDANI
+548 LMNFYQRA
-558 TKIFREYN
+558 N
-566 ATTFTNKALAGIGG
+566 ATKVFKEYSATAFTNKALAGIGS
-580 MQKKK
+580 MEKKK

-599 RGDTDA
+599 RGDSTA
-605 VLQFKQLLGAS
+605 IKQFRQLLGAD
-616 KIASRKTPGKG
+616 KIASKKTGKE
-627 IGITKGGGEA
+627 IGVTKGGGEA
-637 LYDAAKARWMFNS
+637 LYNAAKARWMFNS
-650 FIKSFDSASSPAG
+650 FYKGFDSAASPAG
-663 RSMIDEIM
+663 RTMIDEIM
-671 EESTVRAGI
+671 NESTVRAGI

-690 VQKGTGVE
+690 VQKGDVV
-698 QTIDFSIDK
+698 DFSIDK
-707 VKGGTNIFDA
+707 VKAGTNIFDA

-725 DTSMFNIN
+725 DTSSFNIN
-733 KFMRNLGLSD
+733 KFMRELGIGD
-743 IVDDVGQEKMT
+743 ATDDVAKEKMIS
-754 AILGGKAQSKEFEKF
+754 ILGGRAQSKEFEKF
-769 LTYMKAISDT
+769 LTYMKAVSDT

-845 PDEQIRLLMG
+845 PDEQIKLLMG
-855 KKVGNGVPGVLGIGR
+855 QKVGPGVPGVLGIGR

-882 NILKSPGVVGR
+882 NILKTPSVVGR

-903 ARLVNYLNESDADV
+903 ARLVNYLNEGDADI

-946 NEETLPKNNFEVM
+946 NEDTVPKNNFEVM

-969 NLQTDT
+969 NLQTDN
-975 NAVEMLSTATQN
+975 NAVQFLQTATN
-987 EAMVDAEEAP
+987 SEAMVDTEEAP
-997 VEAEEKSMIM
+997 IEAEEKSMIM

-1019 PTAPVPPATGQV
+1019 PQAPVQPNTGQV
-1031 NPQQFQAL
+1031 NPQEFQAL

-1049 AQRGVRRG
+1049 AQRGMKRG

>member
-1 MASLK
+1 MTTIADLQKQLDNKSL
-6 DIQDQINNNTFDP
+6 DP
-19 SKLNARQR
+19 NKLNKKQ
-27 KAVDEAIRRGLITG
+27 KVIIDELIKRGDLKG
-41 PSMNELQS
+41 PSMDELQT
-49 ERAGAAKDVAT
+49 ERAGAARDVAT
-60 IDAAVKNPIG
+60 MDEAVKNPIG
-70 VKLQQ
+70 VRLQQ
-75 QGSSLDGR
+75 TGSSLDGR

-97 PYVMMRKKI
+97 PYVAMRKKI

-112 KVPGDKNTGLFART
+112 KVPGDKSTGLFART
-126 KMFSNFSDKLTARL
+126 KMFNNFSDKLTARL

-158 DPTIGRVIASPLGKA
+158 DPTVGRVLASPLGRA
-173 EMMSVLGGTAGAG
+173 EVYSVLGGTAGAG

-209 DLENMSPKEVNTD
+209 DMENMSPKEVNTD
-222 MMANAADAM
+222 MMANAADSM
-231 FTALAWNAGAAA
+231 FTALAWNAGAAT
-243 LTPVITKSLGK
+243 LTPVITKGLGK
-254 IGRLAIGA
+254 VGRLMIGA
-262 KSKDAKELVNIARDK
+262 KSKNAKELVNIARDK

-331 NNDVLKYGPLI
+331 NNDVLKYGPLV
-342 KTGMLSATVWKQADA
+342 KTGMLSATVWKQAEQ
-357 AFKQNSNLIN
+357 AFIENSNLIN
-367 SSYKAFDTLA
+367 ASYKAFDTLA

-390 VKKMAGDYVGELSM
+390 VKFMAKNYVDELSM
-404 KYPGLTA
+404 KYPGIRG
-411 YANDAMGN
+411 YAEDTVGN
-419 IDMKALEKLQGTGDP
+419 IDMKAIEKLTGTGDP

-492 GAITKET
+492 GNITKET
-499 FLKDDAV
+499 FLKDDTV
-506 KAAYETLKKTNP
+506 KAAYETLKKTNA

-529 SESEKLKDKLY
+529 KASEGLRDKLY

-548 LMNFYQDANI
+548 LMNFYQRANA
-558 TKIFREYN
+558 TKIFKEYS
-566 ATTFTNKALAGIGG
+566 ATAFTNKALAGIGS
-580 MQKKK
+580 MEKKK

-599 RGDTDA
+599 RGDSTA
-605 VLQFKQLLGAS
+605 IKQFRQLLGADKITS
-616 KIASRKTPGKG
+616 KKTGQA
-627 IGITKGGGEA
+627 IGVTKGGGEA
-637 LYDAAKARWMFNS
+637 LYNAAKARWMFNS
-650 FIKSFDSASSPAG
+650 FYKGFDSASSPAG
-663 RSMIDEIM
+663 RTMIDEIM
-671 EESTVRAGI
+671 NDSTVRAGI

-690 VQKGTGVE
+690 VQKGDVV
-698 QTIDFSIDK
+698 DFSIDK

-725 DTSMFNIN
+725 DTSSFNIN
-733 KFMRNLGLSD
+733 KFMRELGIGD
-743 IVDDVGQEKMT
+743 ATDDVAKEKMIS
-754 AILGGKAQSKEFEKF
+754 ILGGRAQSKEFEKF

-845 PDEQIRLLMG
+845 PDEQIKLLMG
-855 KKVGNGVPGVLGIGR
+855 QKVGNGVPGVLGIGR

-903 ARLVNYLNESDADV
+903 ARLVNYLNEGDADI

-940 VPAPNY
+940 VPAPIYDEN
-946 NEETLPKNNFEVM
+946 TIPKNNFETM

-997 VEAEEKSMIM
+997 IEEEEKSMIM
-1007 ADLQLEDPVAQA
+1007 ADLQLEDPVAR
-1019 PTAPVPPATGQV
+1019 PPVAPVPPDTGKV
-1031 NPQQFQAL
+1031 DPQQFAAV
-1039 FPNDPTGAAI
+1039 FPEDDLGQAI

>member
-6 DIQDQINNNTFDP
+6 DIQDQIDNNTFDP
-19 SKLNARQR
+19 NKLNSRQK

-41 PSMNELQS
+41 PSMSELQS
-49 ERAGAAKDVAT
+49 QRAGAAKDVAT
-60 IDAAVKNPIG
+60 IDEAVKNPIG
-70 VKLQQ
+70 VRLQQ

-97 PYVMMRKKI
+97 PYVAMRKKI

-112 KVPGDKNTGLFART
+112 KVPGDKSTGLFART

-158 DPTIGRVIASPLGKA
+158 DPTVGRVLASPLGRA
-173 EMMSVLGGTAGAG
+173 EVYSVLGGTAGAG

-209 DLENMSPKEVNTD
+209 DMENMSPKEVNTD
-222 MMANAADAM
+222 MMANAADSM

-243 LTPVITKSLGK
+243 LTPVITKGLGK
-254 IGRLAIGA
+254 VGRLMIGA

-331 NNDVLKYGPLI
+331 NNDVLKYGPLV
-342 KTGMLSATVWKQADA
+342 KTGMLSATVWKQAEQ
-357 AFKQNSNLIN
+357 AFIQNSNLIN
-367 SSYKAFDTLA
+367 ASYKAFDTLA

-390 VKKMAGDYVGELSM
+390 VKKMAGDYIGELSM
-404 KYPGLTA
+404 KYPGITA
-411 YANDAMGN
+411 YAQDAMGN

-456 MMETLNRAIGETTYD
+456 MMETLNRAIGETNYD

-492 GAITKET
+492 GNITKET
-499 FLKDDAV
+499 FLKDDVV
-506 KAAYETLKKTNP
+506 KNAYETLKKTNP

-529 SESEKLKDKLY
+529 KASEGLRDKLY

-548 LMNFYQDANI
+548 LMNFYQRANA
-558 TKIFREYN
+558 TKVFKEYS
-566 ATTFTNKALAGIGG
+566 ATTFTNKALAGIGS
-580 MQKKK
+580 MEKKK

-599 RGDTDA
+599 RGDSTA
-605 VLQFKQLLGAS
+605 IKQFRQLLGADKIVS
-616 KIASRKTPGKG
+616 KKTGQA
-627 IGITKGGGEA
+627 IGVTKGGGEA
-637 LYDAAKARWMFNS
+637 LYNAAKARWMFNS
-650 FIKSFDSASSPAG
+650 FYKGFDSASSPAG
-663 RSMIDEIM
+663 RTMIDEIM
-671 EESTVRAGI
+671 NDSTVRAGI

-690 VQKGTGVE
+690 VQKGDVV
-698 QTIDFSIDK
+698 DFSIDK
-707 VKGGTNIFDA
+707 VKTGNNIFDA
-717 TKIRFSPK
+717 TKIKFSPK
-725 DTSMFNIN
+725 DTSGFNIN
-733 KFMRNLGLSD
+733 KFMRELGIAD
-743 IVDDVGQEKMT
+743 PTDDVAKEKMIS
-754 AILGGKAQSKEFEKF
+754 ILGGRAQSKEFEKF
-769 LTYMKAISDT
+769 LTYMKAVSDT

-832 DPIAMRA
+832 DPVAMRA

-933 MGQLDAK
+933 MGQLQAS
-940 VPAPNY
+940 VPSPNY
-946 NEETLPKNNFEVM
+946 NEDTVPKNNFEVM
-959 FAQDYSGTSG
+959 FAQDYSGSSG

-975 NAVEMLSTATQN
+975 NAVNMLSTATQN

-1019 PTAPVPPATGQV
+1019 PIAPVPPATGQV
-1031 NPQQFQAL
+1031 NPQSFQAL

>member
-1 MASLK
+1 MATIK
-6 DIQDQINNNTFDP
+6 EIQDQINNNTFDP
-19 SKLNARQR
+19 SKLDR
-27 KAVDEAIRRGLITG
+27 KQTQALNEAIKRGLITS
-41 PSMNELQS
+41 PSMSELQT
-49 ERAGAAKDVAT
+49 ERAGAARDVAT
-60 IDAAVKNPIG
+60 MDEAVKNPIG
-70 VKLQQ
+70 VRLQQ

-112 KVPGDKNTGLFART
+112 KVPGDKSTGLFART
-126 KMFSNFSDKLTARL
+126 KMFSNFSDKLTAKL

-158 DPTIGRVIASPLGKA
+158 DPTIGRVVASPLGKA
-173 EMMSVLGGTAGAG
+173 EIYSVLGGTAGAG
-186 AGSVTYDMLNE
+186 AGSITYDMLNE

-209 DLENMSPKEVNTD
+209 DMENMSPKEVNTD
-222 MMANAADAM
+222 MMANAADSM

-243 LTPVITKSLGK
+243 LTPVITKGLGK
-254 IGRLAIGA
+254 VGRLMIGA
-262 KSKDAKELVNIARDK
+262 KSKDAKELVNIARERG
-277 GLPLPMVMTAQEGTG
+277 GLPIPMVMTAREGTG

-331 NNDVLKYGPLI
+331 NNDVLKYGPLV
-342 KTGMLSATVWKQADA
+342 KTGMLSATVWKQAEQ
-357 AFKQNSNLIN
+357 AFIQNSNLIN
-367 SSYKAFDTLA
+367 ASYKAFDTLA

-390 VKKMAGDYVGELSM
+390 VKFMAKNYVDELSM
-404 KYPGLTA
+404 KYPGLRG
-411 YANDAMGN
+411 YAEDTMGN

-456 MMETLNRAIGETTYD
+456 MMETLNRAIGETSYD

-492 GAITKET
+492 GNITKET

-506 KAAYETLKKTNP
+506 KAAYETLKKSNP
-518 AAAEADMALKI
+518 AAAEADIALKI
-529 SESEKLKDKLY
+529 KASEGLRDKLY

-548 LMNFYQDANI
+548 LMNFYQRA
-558 TKIFREYN
+558 N
-566 ATTFTNKALAGIGG
+566 ATKVFKEYSATAFTNKALAGIGS
-580 MQKKK
+580 MEKKK

-599 RGDTDA
+599 RGDSTA
-605 VLQFKQLLGAS
+605 IKQFRQLLGADKITS
-616 KIASRKTPGKG
+616 KKTGQA
-627 IGITKGGGEA
+627 IGVTKGGGEA
-637 LYDAAKARWMFNS
+637 LYNAAKARWMFNS
-650 FIKSFDSASSPAG
+650 FYKGFDSAASPAG
-663 RSMIDEIM
+663 RTMIDEIM
-671 EESTVRAGI
+671 NESTVRAGI

-690 VQKGTGVE
+690 VQKGDVV
-698 QTIDFSIDK
+698 DFSIDK
-707 VKGGTNIFDA
+707 VKAGTNIFDA

-725 DTSMFNIN
+725 DTSSFNIN
-733 KFMRNLGLSD
+733 KFMRELGIGD
-743 IVDDVGQEKMT
+743 ATDDVAKEKMIS
-754 AILGGKAQSKEFEKF
+754 ILGGRAQSKEFEKF
-769 LTYMKAISDT
+769 LTYMKAVSDT

-845 PDEQIRLLMG
+845 PDEQIKLLMG
-855 KKVGNGVPGVLGIGR
+855 QKVGPGVPGVLGIGR

-882 NILKSPGVVGR
+882 NILKTPSVVGR

-903 ARLVNYLNESDADV
+903 ARLVNYLNEGDADI

-946 NEETLPKNNFEVM
+946 NEDTVPKNNFEVM

-969 NLQTDT
+969 NLQTDN
-975 NAVEMLSTATQN
+975 NAVQFLQTATN
-987 EAMVDAEEAP
+987 SEAMVDTEEAP
-997 VEAEEKSMIM
+997 IEAEEKSMIM

-1019 PTAPVPPATGQV
+1019 PQAPVPPATGQV
-1031 NPQQFQAL
+1031 NAQSFQAL

-1049 AQRGVRRG
+1049 AQRGMKRG

>member
-1 MASLK
+1 MATLK
-6 DIQDQINNNTFDP
+6 EVQDQIDNKTFDP
-19 SKLNARQR
+19 SKLNTRQ
-27 KAVDEAIRRGLITG
+27 KQALDEAIKRGLITG

-49 ERAGAAKDVAT
+49 QRAGAAKDVAT
-60 IDAAVKNPIG
+60 IEEAIKNPIG
-70 VKLQQ
+70 VRLQQ
-75 QGSSLDGR
+75 TGSSLDGR

-97 PYVMMRKKI
+97 PYVSMRKKI

-112 KVPGDKNTGLFART
+112 KVPGDKSTGLFART
-126 KMFSNFSDKLTARL
+126 KMFSNFADKLTARL

-146 LGGLTKLLAKVA
+146 LGGLAKLVAKVA
-158 DPTIGRVIASPLGKA
+158 DPTVGRVLASPLGKA
-173 EMMSVLGGTAGAG
+173 EVYSVLGGTAGAG

-209 DLENMSPKEVNTD
+209 DMENMSPKEVDTNL
-222 MMANAADAM
+222 MANAADSM
-231 FTALAWNAGAAA
+231 FTALAWNAGAAT
-243 LTPVITKSLGK
+243 LTPVITKGLGK
-254 IGRLAIGA
+254 VGRLMIGA
-262 KSKDAKELVNIARDK
+262 KSKNAKELVNIARDK

-313 IGKEALQGAEQA
+313 IGKEALQGAEQK
-325 AGRNYL
+325 AGREYL
-331 NNDVLKYGPLI
+331 NNSVLNYGPLI
-342 KTGMLSATVWKQADA
+342 KTGMLSATIWKQADE

-367 SSYKAFDTLA
+367 ASYKAFDTLA

-390 VKKMAGDYVGELSM
+390 VKKVAGDYIDELAM
-404 KYPGLTA
+404 QFPGIRG
-411 YANDAMGN
+411 YAQDKLG
-419 IDMKALEKLQGTGDP
+419 DVPLKDLQKLQGTGDP
-434 LALFFRYMNKID
+434 LALFFRYMNAVD
-446 DFVTPKQYKG
+446 DFVTPKEYKG
-456 MMETLNRAIGETTYD
+456 MITTLNRAIEGTTYQ

-492 GAITKET
+492 GNITKET
-499 FLKDDAV
+499 FLKDDTV
-506 KAAYETLKKTNP
+506 KAAYETLSKTNK
-518 AAAEADMALKI
+518 AAADANMNLMI
-529 SESEKLKDKLY
+529 NESKKLKDKLY

-548 LMNFYQDANI
+548 LMNFYQRANA
-558 TKIFREYN
+558 TKIFRDYN

-580 MQKKK
+580 MEKRK

-599 RGDTDA
+599 RGDSTA
-605 VLQFKQLLGAS
+605 IKQFRQLLGADKIVS
-616 KIASRKTPGKG
+616 KKTGQA

-637 LYDAAKARWMFNS
+637 LYNAAKARWMFNS
-650 FIKSFDSASSPAG
+650 FIKSFDSATSPAG
-663 RSMIDEIM
+663 RTMIDEIM
-671 EESTVRAGI
+671 NESSVKAGI

-690 VQKGTGVE
+690 VQRGDVV
-698 QTIDFSIDK
+698 DFSIDR
-707 VKGGTNIFDA
+707 VRSGNSIFDA
-717 TKIRFSPK
+717 TKIKFSPK
-725 DTSMFNIN
+725 DTSGFNIN
-733 KFMRNLGLSD
+733 KFMRELGIGD
-743 IVDDVGQEKMT
+743 ITDDVAKEKMI
-754 AILGGKAQSKEFEKF
+754 AILGGRGQSKEFEKF
-769 LTYMKAISDT
+769 LTYMKAVSDT

-832 DPIAMRA
+832 DPVAMRA

-855 KKVGNGVPGVLGIGR
+855 KKVGDGVPGVLGIGR

-882 NILKSPGVVGR
+882 NVLQSPGVVGR

-903 ARLVNYLNESDADV
+903 ARLVNYLNENDVDV
-917 PRVDPKTVT
+917 PRIDPKTVT

-933 MGQLDAK
+933 MQQLDAK
-940 VPAPNY
+940 VPAPIYDEN
-946 NEETLPKNNFEVM
+946 TIPKNNFEVM

-975 NAVEMLSTATQN
+975 NAVNMLSTATQN

-997 VEAEEKSMIM
+997 IEAEEEGSIM
-1007 ADLQLEDPVAQA
+1007 ADLQLEDPTAQPPIA
-1019 PTAPVPPATGQV
+1019 PAPPATGQV

>member
-6 DIQDQINNNTFDP
+6 DIQDQIDNNTFDP
-19 SKLNARQR
+19 NKLNARQ
-27 KAVDEAIRRGLITG
+27 KQAVDEAIRRGLIKS
-41 PSMNELQS
+41 PSMSELQS
-49 ERAGAAKDVAT
+49 QRAGAAKDVAT
-60 IDAAVKNPIG
+60 MDEAVKNPIG
-70 VKLQQ
+70 VRLQQ
-75 QGSSLDGR
+75 TGSSLDGR

-97 PYVMMRKKI
+97 PYVAMRKKI

-112 KVPGDKNTGLFART
+112 KVPGDKSTGLFART
-126 KMFSNFSDKLTARL
+126 KMFSNFADKLTTRL

-146 LGGLTKLLAKVA
+146 LGGLAKLVAKVA
-158 DPTIGRVIASPLGKA
+158 DPTVGRVLASPLGRA
-173 EMMSVLGGTAGAG
+173 EVYSVLGGTAGAG

-209 DLENMSPKEVNTD
+209 DMENMKPQEVNTD
-222 MMANAADAM
+222 MMANAADSM
-231 FTALAWNAGAAA
+231 FTALAWNAGAAT
-243 LTPVITKSLGK
+243 LTPVITKGLGK
-254 IGRLAIGA
+254 VGRLMIGA

-292 LLGGFAA
+292 LLGGFAS

-331 NNDVLKYGPLI
+331 NNDVLKYGPLV
-342 KTGMLSATVWKQADA
+342 KTGMLSATVWKQAEQ
-357 AFKQNSNLIN
+357 AFIQNSNLIN
-367 SSYKAFDTLA
+367 ASYKAFDTLA

-390 VKKMAGDYVGELSM
+390 VKKMAGDYIGELSM
-404 KYPGLTA
+404 KYPGITA
-411 YANDAMGN
+411 YAQDAMGN

-456 MMETLNRAIGETTYD
+456 MMETLNRAIGETNYD

-492 GAITKET
+492 ANITKET

-506 KAAYETLKKTNP
+506 KAAYETLAKTNK
-518 AAAEADMALKI
+518 AAADADMALKI
-529 SESEKLKDKLY
+529 TESEKLRDKLY

-548 LMNFYQDANI
+548 LMNFYQRANA
-558 TKIFREYN
+558 TKVFKEYS
-566 ATTFTNKALAGIGG
+566 ATTFTNKALAGIGS
-580 MQKKK
+580 MEKKK

-599 RGDTDA
+599 RGDSTA
-605 VLQFKQLLGAS
+605 IKQFRQLLGADKIVS
-616 KIASRKTPGKG
+616 KKTGQA
-627 IGITKGGGEA
+627 IGVTKGGGEA
-637 LYDAAKARWMFNS
+637 LYNAAKARWMFNS
-650 FIKSFDSASSPAG
+650 FYKGFDSASSPAG
-663 RSMIDEIM
+663 RTMIDEIM
-671 EESTVRAGI
+671 NDSTVRAGI

-690 VQKGTGVE
+690 VQKGDVV
-698 QTIDFSIDK
+698 DFSIDK
-707 VKGGTNIFDA
+707 VKAGTNVFDA
-717 TKIRFSPK
+717 TKIKFSPK
-725 DTSMFNIN
+725 DTSGFNIN
-733 KFMRNLGLSD
+733 KFMRELGIAD
-743 IVDDVGQEKMT
+743 PTDDVAKEKMIS
-754 AILGGKAQSKEFEKF
+754 ILGGRAQSKEFEKF
-769 LTYMKAISDT
+769 LTYMKAVSDT

-832 DPIAMRA
+832 DPVAMRA

-845 PDEQIRLLMG
+845 PDEQIKLLMG
-855 KKVGNGVPGVLGIGR
+855 QKVGNGVPGVLGIGR

-933 MGQLDAK
+933 MGQLQAS

-946 NEETLPKNNFEVM
+946 NEETIPKNNFETM
-959 FAQDYSGTSG
+959 FAQDYSGSSG

-975 NAVEMLSTATQN
+975 NAVSMLSTATQN

-997 VEAEEKSMIM
+997 IEAEEKTSVM
-1007 ADLQLEDPVAQA
+1007 ADLQLESPVAQ
-1019 PTAPVPPATGQV
+1019 PPVAPVPPATGQV
-1031 NPQQFQAL
+1031 NPQSFQAL

>member
-1 MASLK
+1 
-6 DIQDQINNNTFDP
+6 
-19 SKLNARQR
+19 
-27 KAVDEAIRRGLITG
+27 
-41 PSMNELQS
+41 
-49 ERAGAAKDVAT
+49 
-60 IDAAVKNPIG
+60 
-70 VKLQQ
+70 
-75 QGSSLDGR
+75 
-83 SEAVLAG
+83 
-90 DLIGSIT
+90 
-97 PYVMMRKKI
+97 
-106 FSAAKS
+106 
-112 KVPGDKNTGLFART
+112 
-126 KMFSNFSDKLTARL
+126 MFSNFADKLTTRL

-146 LGGLTKLLAKVA
+146 LGGLAKLVAKVA
-158 DPTIGRVIASPLGKA
+158 DPTVGRVLASPLGRA
-173 EMMSVLGGTAGAG
+173 EVYSVLGGTAGAG

-209 DLENMSPKEVNTD
+209 DMENMSPKEVNTD
-222 MMANAADAM
+222 MMANAADSM
-231 FTALAWNAGAAA
+231 FTALAWNAGAAT
-243 LTPVITKSLGK
+243 LTPVITKGLGK
-254 IGRLAIGA
+254 VGRLMIGA
-262 KSKDAKELVNIARDK
+262 KSKDSKELVNIARDK

-331 NNDVLKYGPLI
+331 NNDVLKYGPLV
-342 KTGMLSATVWKQADA
+342 KTGMLSATVWKQAEQ
-357 AFKQNSNLIN
+357 AFIQNSNLIN
-367 SSYKAFDTLA
+367 ASYKAFDTLA

-529 SESEKLKDKLY
+529 KASEGLRDKLY

-548 LMNFYQDANI
+548 LMNFYQRANA
-558 TKIFREYN
+558 TKVFKEYS
-566 ATTFTNKALAGIGG
+566 ATTFTNKALAGIGS
-580 MQKKK
+580 MEKKK

-599 RGDTDA
+599 RGDSTA
-605 VLQFKQLLGAS
+605 IKQFRQLLGADKIVS
-616 KIASRKTPGKG
+616 KKTGQA
-627 IGITKGGGEA
+627 IGVTKGGGEA
-637 LYDAAKARWMFNS
+637 LYNAAKARWMFNS
-650 FIKSFDSASSPAG
+650 FYKGFDSASSPAG
-663 RSMIDEIM
+663 RTMIDEIM
-671 EESTVRAGI
+671 NDATVRAGI

-690 VQKGTGVE
+690 VQKGDVV
-698 QTIDFSIDK
+698 DFSLDK
-707 VKGGTNIFDA
+707 VKAGTNVFDA

-725 DTSMFNIN
+725 DTSGFNIN
-733 KFMRNLGLSD
+733 KFMRELGIAD
-743 IVDDVGQEKMT
+743 PTDDVAKEKM
-754 AILGGKAQSKEFEKF
+754 ISLLGGRAQSKEFEKF
-769 LTYMKAISDT
+769 LTYMKAVSDT

-845 PDEQIRLLMG
+845 PDEQIKLLMG
-855 KKVGNGVPGVLGIGR
+855 QKVGNGVPGVLGIGR

-903 ARLVNYLNESDADV
+903 ARLVNYLNESDADI

-946 NEETLPKNNFEVM
+946 NEDTIPEKNYEVM
-959 FAQDYSGTSG
+959 FAQDFSGTSG

-987 EAMVDAEEAP
+987 EAMVDTEEAP
-997 VEAEEKSMIM
+997 VEAEEKTSIM
-1007 ADLQLEDPVAQA
+1007 ADLQLESPVAQ
-1019 PTAPVPPATGQV
+1019 PPVAPVPPATGQV
-1031 NPQQFQAL
+1031 NPQSFQAL

>member
-1 MASLK
+1 MASIK
-6 DIQDQINNNTFDP
+6 DIQNQIDNNTLDP
-19 SKLNARQR
+19 SKYSREERQLI
-27 KAVDEAIRRGLITG
+27 DEAIKRGLITG
-41 PSMNELQS
+41 PSMSELETQ
-49 ERAGAAKDVAT
+49 RVGAAKDVAT
-60 IDAAVKNPIG
+60 IDEAVKNPIG
-70 VKLQQ
+70 VRLQQ
-75 QGSSLDGR
+75 QDSSLDGR

-97 PYVMMRKKI
+97 PYVAMRKKI

-112 KVPGDKNTGLFART
+112 KVPGDKSTGLFART

-158 DPTIGRVIASPLGKA
+158 DPTVGRVLASPLGRA
-173 EMMSVLGGTAGAG
+173 EVYSVLGGTAGAG

-209 DLENMSPKEVNTD
+209 DMENMSPKEVNTD
-222 MMANAADAM
+222 MMANAADSM
-231 FTALAWNAGAAA
+231 FTALAWNAGAAT
-243 LTPVITKSLGK
+243 LTPVITKGLGK
-254 IGRLAIGA
+254 VGRLMIGA

-331 NNDVLKYGPLI
+331 NNDVLKYGPLV
-342 KTGMLSATVWKQADA
+342 KTGMLSATVWKQAEQ
-357 AFKQNSNLIN
+357 AFIQNSNLIN
-367 SSYKAFDTLA
+367 ASYKAFDTLA

-390 VKKMAGDYVGELSM
+390 VKKMAGDYVSELSM

-411 YANDAMGN
+411 YAKTTAEEVDL
-419 IDMKALEKLQGTGDP
+419 KALEKLQGTGDP
-434 LALFFRYMNKID
+434 LALFFKYMNRID

-529 SESEKLKDKLY
+529 KASEGLRDKLY
-540 GANDTFST
+540 NANDTFST
-548 LMNFYQDANI
+548 LMNFYQRANA
-558 TKIFREYN
+558 TKVFKEYS
-566 ATTFTNKALAGIGG
+566 ATTFTNKALAGIGS
-580 MQKKK
+580 MEKKK

-599 RGDTDA
+599 RGDSTA
-605 VLQFKQLLGAS
+605 IKQFRQLLGADKIVS
-616 KIASRKTPGKG
+616 KKTGQA
-627 IGITKGGGEA
+627 IGVTKGGGEA
-637 LYDAAKARWMFNS
+637 LYNAAKARWMFNS
-650 FIKSFDSASSPAG
+650 FYKGFDSASSPAG
-663 RSMIDEIM
+663 RTMIDEIM
-671 EESTVRAGI
+671 NDATVRAGI

-690 VQKGTGVE
+690 VQKGDVV
-698 QTIDFSIDK
+698 DFSIDK
-707 VKGGTNIFDA
+707 VKAGTNVFDA

-725 DTSMFNIN
+725 DTSGFNIN
-733 KFMRNLGLSD
+733 KFMRELGIAD
-743 IVDDVGQEKMT
+743 PTDDVAKEKM
-754 AILGGKAQSKEFEKF
+754 ISLLGGRAQSKEFEKF
-769 LTYMKAISDT
+769 LTYMKAVSDT

-882 NILKSPGVVGR
+882 NILKSPSVVGR

-946 NEETLPKNNFEVM
+946 NEDTIPKINYEVM
-959 FAQDYSGTSG
+959 MAQDFSGTSG

-997 VEAEEKSMIM
+997 VEAEEKMIM
-1007 ADLQLEDPVAQA
+1007 ADLQLENPTAQA
-1019 PTAPVPPATGQV
+1019 PVAPVPPATGQV
-1031 NPQQFQAL
+1031 NPQSFQAL
-1039 FPNDPTGAAI
+1039 FPNDPTGVAI

>member
-1 MASLK
+1 MATIK
-6 DIQDQINNNTFDP
+6 EIQDQINNNTFDP
-19 SKLNARQR
+19 SKLDR
-27 KAVDEAIRRGLITG
+27 KQTQALNEAIKRGLITS
-41 PSMNELQS
+41 PSMSELQT
-49 ERAGAAKDVAT
+49 ERAGAARDVAT
-60 IDAAVKNPIG
+60 MDEAVKNPIG
-70 VKLQQ
+70 VRLQQ

-112 KVPGDKNTGLFART
+112 KVPGDKSTGLFART

-158 DPTIGRVIASPLGKA
+158 DPTIGRVVASPLGKA
-173 EMMSVLGGTAGAG
+173 EIYSVLGGTAGAG
-186 AGSVTYDMLNE
+186 AGSITYDMLNE

-209 DLENMSPKEVNTD
+209 DMENMSPKEVNTD
-222 MMANAADAM
+222 MMANAADSM

-243 LTPVITKSLGK
+243 LTPVITKGLGK
-254 IGRLAIGA
+254 VGRLMIGA

-331 NNDVLKYGPLI
+331 NNDVLKYGPLV
-342 KTGMLSATVWKQADA
+342 KTGMLSATVWKQAEQ
-357 AFKQNSNLIN
+357 AFIQNSNLIN
-367 SSYKAFDTLA
+367 ASYKAFDTLA

-390 VKKMAGDYVGELSM
+390 VKFMAKNYVDELSM
-404 KYPGLTA
+404 KYPGLRG
-411 YANDAMGN
+411 YAEDAMGN

-456 MMETLNRAIGETTYD
+456 MMETLNRAIGETSYD

-492 GAITKET
+492 GNITKET

-506 KAAYETLKKTNP
+506 KAAYETLKKSNP
-518 AAAEADMALKI
+518 AAAEADIALKI
-529 SESEKLKDKLY
+529 KASEGLRDKLY

-548 LMNFYQDANI
+548 LMNFYQRA
-558 TKIFREYN
+558 N
-566 ATTFTNKALAGIGG
+566 ATKVFKEYSATAFTNKALAGIGS
-580 MQKKK
+580 MEKKK

-599 RGDTDA
+599 RGDSTA
-605 VLQFKQLLGAS
+605 IKQFRQLLGAD
-616 KIASRKTPGKG
+616 KIASKKTGKE
-627 IGITKGGGEA
+627 IGVTKGGGEA
-637 LYDAAKARWMFNS
+637 LYNAAKARWMFNS
-650 FIKSFDSASSPAG
+650 FYKGFDSAASPAG
-663 RSMIDEIM
+663 RTMIDEIM
-671 EESTVRAGI
+671 NESTVRAGI

-690 VQKGTGVE
+690 VQKGDVV
-698 QTIDFSIDK
+698 DFSIDK
-707 VKGGTNIFDA
+707 VKAGTNIFDA

-725 DTSMFNIN
+725 DTSSFNIN
-733 KFMRNLGLSD
+733 KFMRELGIGD
-743 IVDDVGQEKMT
+743 ATDDVAKEKMIS
-754 AILGGKAQSKEFEKF
+754 ILGGRAQSKEFEKF
-769 LTYMKAISDT
+769 LTYMKAVSDT

-845 PDEQIRLLMG
+845 PDEQIKLLMG
-855 KKVGNGVPGVLGIGR
+855 QKVGPGVPGVLGIGR

-882 NILKSPGVVGR
+882 NILKTPSVVGR

-903 ARLVNYLNESDADV
+903 ARLVNYLNEGDADI

-946 NEETLPKNNFEVM
+946 NEDTVPKNNFEVM

-969 NLQTDT
+969 NLQTDN
-975 NAVEMLSTATQN
+975 NAVQFLQTATN
-987 EAMVDAEEAP
+987 SEAMVDTEEAP
-997 VEAEEKSMIM
+997 IEAEEKSMIM

-1019 PTAPVPPATGQV
+1019 PQAPVQPNTGQV
-1031 NPQQFQAL
+1031 NPQEFQAL

-1049 AQRGVRRG
+1049 AQRGMKRG

>member
-1 MASLK
+1 
-6 DIQDQINNNTFDP
+6 
-19 SKLNARQR
+19 
-27 KAVDEAIRRGLITG
+27 
-41 PSMNELQS
+41 
-49 ERAGAAKDVAT
+49 
-60 IDAAVKNPIG
+60 
-70 VKLQQ
+70 
-75 QGSSLDGR
+75 
-83 SEAVLAG
+83 
-90 DLIGSIT
+90 
-97 PYVMMRKKI
+97 
-106 FSAAKS
+106 
-112 KVPGDKNTGLFART
+112 
-126 KMFSNFSDKLTARL
+126 
-140 PGRFKL
+140 
-146 LGGLTKLLAKVA
+146 
-158 DPTIGRVIASPLGKA
+158 
-173 EMMSVLGGTAGAG
+173 
-186 AGSVTYDMLNE
+186 MLNE

-209 DLENMSPKEVNTD
+209 DMENMSPKEVNTD
-222 MMANAADAM
+222 MMANAADSM
-231 FTALAWNAGAAA
+231 FTALAWNAGAAT
-243 LTPVITKSLGK
+243 LTPVITKGLGK
-254 IGRLAIGA
+254 VGRLMIGA
-262 KSKDAKELVNIARDK
+262 KSKDSKELVNIARDK

-331 NNDVLKYGPLI
+331 NNDVLKYGPLV
-342 KTGMLSATVWKQADA
+342 KTGMLSATVWKQAEQ
-357 AFKQNSNLIN
+357 AFIQNSNLIN
-367 SSYKAFDTLA
+367 ASYKAFDTLA

-529 SESEKLKDKLY
+529 KASEGLRDKLY

-548 LMNFYQDANI
+548 LMNFYQRANA
-558 TKIFREYN
+558 TKVFKEYS
-566 ATTFTNKALAGIGG
+566 ATTFTNKALAGIGS
-580 MQKKK
+580 MEKKK

-599 RGDTDA
+599 RGDSTA
-605 VLQFKQLLGAS
+605 IKQFRQLLGADKIVS
-616 KIASRKTPGKG
+616 KKTGQA
-627 IGITKGGGEA
+627 IGVTKGGGEA
-637 LYDAAKARWMFNS
+637 LYNAAKARWMFNS
-650 FIKSFDSASSPAG
+650 FYKGFDSASSPAG
-663 RSMIDEIM
+663 RTMIDEIM
-671 EESTVRAGI
+671 NDATVRAGI

-690 VQKGTGVE
+690 VQKGDVV
-698 QTIDFSIDK
+698 DFSLDK
-707 VKGGTNIFDA
+707 VKAGTNVFDA

-725 DTSMFNIN
+725 DTSGFNIN
-733 KFMRNLGLSD
+733 KFMRELGIAD
-743 IVDDVGQEKMT
+743 PTDDVAKEKM
-754 AILGGKAQSKEFEKF
+754 ISLLGGRAQSKEFEKF
-769 LTYMKAISDT
+769 LTYMKAVSDT

-845 PDEQIRLLMG
+845 PDEQIKLLMG
-855 KKVGNGVPGVLGIGR
+855 QKVGNGVPGVLGIGR

-882 NILKSPGVVGR
+882 NILKSPSVVGR

-903 ARLVNYLNESDADV
+903 ARLVNYLNESDADI

-946 NEETLPKNNFEVM
+946 NEDTIPEKNYEVM
-959 FAQDYSGTSG
+959 FAQDFSGTSG

-987 EAMVDAEEAP
+987 EAMVDTEEAP
-997 VEAEEKSMIM
+997 VEAEEKTMVM
-1007 ADLQLEDPVAQA
+1007 ADLQLEDPTAQA
-1019 PTAPVPPATGQV
+1019 PVAPVPPATGQV

-1049 AQRGVRRG
+1049 AQRGVKRG

>member
-6 DIQDQINNNTFDP
+6 DIQDQIDNNTFDP
-19 SKLNARQR
+19 SKLNSRQR
-27 KAVDEAIRRGLITG
+27 QAVDEAIKRGLITG
-41 PSMNELQS
+41 PSMNELQT
-49 ERAGAAKDVAT
+49 ERAGAARDVAT
-60 IDAAVKNPIG
+60 MDAAVKNPIG
-70 VKLQQ
+70 VQLQQ

-97 PYVMMRKKI
+97 PYVAMRKKI

-112 KVPGDKNTGLFART
+112 KVPGDKSTGLFART

-158 DPTIGRVIASPLGKA
+158 DPTIGRVLASPLGRA
-173 EMMSVLGGTAGAG
+173 EVYSVLGGTAGAG

-209 DLENMSPKEVNTD
+209 DMENMSPKEVDTD
-222 MMANAADAM
+222 MMANAADSM
-231 FTALAWNAGAAA
+231 FTALAWNAGAAT
-243 LTPVITKSLGK
+243 LTPVITKGLGK
-254 IGRLAIGA
+254 VGRLMIGA

-325 AGRNYL
+325 AGKNYL

-390 VKKMAGDYVGELSM
+390 VKFMARNYVDELSM
-404 KYPGLTA
+404 KYPGLKS
-411 YANDAMGN
+411 YAQDALGD
-419 IDMKALEKLQGTGDP
+419 IDMKEIAKLQGTGDP
-434 LALFFRYMNKID
+434 LALFFRYMNGID

-456 MMETLNRAIGETTYD
+456 MMETLNRAISTTTYD

-499 FLKDDAV
+499 FLKDDTV

-529 SESEKLKDKLY
+529 KASEGLRDKLY
-540 GANDTFST
+540 SANDTFST
-548 LMNFYQDANI
+548 LMNFYQNANA
-558 TKIFREYN
+558 TKIFRDYS
-566 ATTFTNKALAGIGG
+566 ATTFTNKALAGIGS

-585 AQRFFNDLANDVFT
+585 SQKFFNDLANDVFT
-599 RGDTDA
+599 SGTPEGIT
-605 VLQFKQLLGAS
+605 QFRQLLGAQ
-616 KIASRKTPGKG
+616 KIVSQKTGRA
-627 IGITKGGGEA
+627 IGVTKGGGEA

-650 FIKSFDSASSPAG
+650 FIKSFDSASSRPG
-663 RSMIDEIM
+663 RSMIDEITN
-671 EESTVRAGI
+671 EANVRAGI

-690 VQKGTGVE
+690 VQKGDVV
-698 QTIDFSIDK
+698 DFSIDK
-707 VKGGTNIFDA
+707 VKAGTNIFDA
-717 TKIRFSPK
+717 TKIKFSPK

-743 IVDDVGQEKMT
+743 IVDDVGQDKMT

-946 NEETLPKNNFEVM
+946 NEDTLPKNNFEVM
-959 FAQDYSGTSG
+959 FASDYSGTSG
-969 NLQTDT
+969 NLQTDN
-975 NAVEMLSTATQN
+975 NAVEMLATATQN
-987 EAMVDAEEAP
+987 EAMINNEEAP
-997 VEAEEKSMIM
+997 VEAEEKMIM

-1019 PTAPVPPATGQV
+1019 PVAPVPPATGQV
-1031 NPQQFQAL
+1031 NPQQFSAL

>member
-6 DIQDQINNNTFDP
+6 DIQDQIDNNTFDP
-19 SKLNARQR
+19 SKLNARQK

-41 PSMNELQS
+41 PSMSELQS
-49 ERAGAAKDVAT
+49 ERAGAARDVAT
-60 IDAAVKNPIG
+60 IDEAVKNPIG
-70 VKLQQ
+70 VRLQQ
-75 QGSSLDGR
+75 KDSSLDGR

-97 PYVMMRKKI
+97 PYVAMRKKI

-112 KVPGDKNTGLFART
+112 KVPGDKSTGLFART

-158 DPTIGRVIASPLGKA
+158 DPTVGRVLASPLGRA
-173 EMMSVLGGTAGAG
+173 EVYSVLGGTAGAG

-209 DLENMSPKEVNTD
+209 DMENMSPKEVNTD
-222 MMANAADAM
+222 MMANAADSM

-243 LTPVITKSLGK
+243 LTPVITKGLGK
-254 IGRLAIGA
+254 VGRLMIGA

-331 NNDVLKYGPLI
+331 NNDVLKYGPLV
-342 KTGMLSATVWKQADA
+342 KTGMLSATVWKQAEQ
-357 AFKQNSNLIN
+357 AFIQNSNLIN
-367 SSYKAFDTLA
+367 ASYKAFDTLA

-390 VKKMAGDYVGELSM
+390 VKKMAGDYIGELSM
-404 KYPGLTA
+404 KYPGITA
-411 YANDAMGN
+411 YAQDAMGN

-456 MMETLNRAIGETTYD
+456 MMETLNRAIGETNYD

-492 GAITKET
+492 GNITKET
-499 FLKDDAV
+499 FLKDDVV
-506 KAAYETLKKTNP
+506 KNAYETLKKTNP

-529 SESEKLKDKLY
+529 KASEGLRDKLY

-548 LMNFYQDANI
+548 LMNFYQRANA
-558 TKIFREYN
+558 TKVFKEYS
-566 ATTFTNKALAGIGG
+566 ATTFTNKALAGIGS
-580 MQKKK
+580 MEKKK

-599 RGDTDA
+599 RGDSTA
-605 VLQFKQLLGAS
+605 IKQFRQLLGADKIVS
-616 KIASRKTPGKG
+616 KKTGQA
-627 IGITKGGGEA
+627 IGVTKGGGEA
-637 LYDAAKARWMFNS
+637 LYNAAKARWMFNS
-650 FIKSFDSASSPAG
+650 FYKGFDSASSPAG
-663 RSMIDEIM
+663 RTMIDEIM
-671 EESTVRAGI
+671 NDSTVRAGI

-690 VQKGTGVE
+690 VQKGDVV
-698 QTIDFSIDK
+698 DFSIDK
-707 VKGGTNIFDA
+707 VKTGNNIFDA
-717 TKIRFSPK
+717 TKIKFSPK
-725 DTSMFNIN
+725 DTSGFNIN
-733 KFMRNLGLSD
+733 KFMRELGIAD
-743 IVDDVGQEKMT
+743 PTDDVAKEKMIS
-754 AILGGKAQSKEFEKF
+754 ILGGRAQSKEFEKF
-769 LTYMKAISDT
+769 LTYMKAVSDT

-832 DPIAMRA
+832 DPVAMRA

-893 LGLTQKREAF
+893 LGLTQ
-903 ARLVNYLNESDADV
+903 
-917 PRVDPKTVT
+917 
-926 PEEITER
+926 
-933 MGQLDAK
+933 
-940 VPAPNY
+940 
-946 NEETLPKNNFEVM
+946 
-959 FAQDYSGTSG
+959 
-969 NLQTDT
+969 
-975 NAVEMLSTATQN
+975 
-987 EAMVDAEEAP
+987 
-997 VEAEEKSMIM
+997 
-1007 ADLQLEDPVAQA
+1007 
-1019 PTAPVPPATGQV
+1019 
-1031 NPQQFQAL
+1031 
-1039 FPNDPTGAAI
+1039 
-1049 AQRGVRRG
+1049 

>member
-6 DIQDQINNNTFDP
+6 DIQNQLDNNTFDP
-19 SKLNARQR
+19 SKYSRQER
-27 KAVDEAIRRGLITG
+27 DLIDAAIKKGLITG
-41 PSMNELQS
+41 PSMSELQS
-49 ERAGAAKDVAT
+49 QRAGAAKDVAT
-60 IDAAVKNPIG
+60 MDEAVKNPIG
-70 VKLQQ
+70 VRLQQ
-75 QGSSLDGR
+75 TGSSLDGR

-97 PYVMMRKKI
+97 PYVAMRKKI

-112 KVPGDKNTGLFART
+112 KVPGDKSTGLFART
-126 KMFSNFSDKLTARL
+126 KMFSNFADKLTTRL

-146 LGGLTKLLAKVA
+146 LGGLAKLVAKVA
-158 DPTIGRVIASPLGKA
+158 DPTVGRVLASPLGRA
-173 EMMSVLGGTAGAG
+173 EVYSVLGGTAGAG

-209 DLENMSPKEVNTD
+209 DMENMKPQEVNTD
-222 MMANAADAM
+222 MMANAADSM
-231 FTALAWNAGAAA
+231 FTALAWNAGAAT
-243 LTPVITKSLGK
+243 LTPVITKGLGK
-254 IGRLAIGA
+254 VGRLMIGA

-277 GLPLPMVMTAQEGTG
+277 GLPVPMVMTAQEGTG
-292 LLGGFAA
+292 LLGGFAS

-331 NNDVLKYGPLI
+331 NNDVLKYGPLV
-342 KTGMLSATVWKQADA
+342 KTGMLSATIWKQAEQ
-357 AFKQNSNLIN
+357 AFIQNSNLIN
-367 SSYKAFDTLA
+367 ASYKAFDTLA
-377 DTIGNPKVIPTGH
+377 DTIGNPKVIPTSH
-390 VKKMAGDYVGELSM
+390 VKFMAKNYTDELFM
-404 KYPGLTA
+404 KYPGLRS
-411 YANDAMGN
+411 YAQDAGGT
-419 IDMKALEKLQGTGDP
+419 IDLKALEKLQGTGDP
-434 LALFFRYMNKID
+434 LALFFRHMNQIE

-456 MMETLNRAIGETTYD
+456 MMEELNRAISTTTYD

-492 GAITKET
+492 SNITKET
-499 FLKDDAV
+499 FLKDDGV
-506 KAAYETLKKTNP
+506 KAAYETLAKTNK
-518 AAAEADMALKI
+518 AAADADMALKI
-529 SESEKLKDKLY
+529 TESEKLRDKLY

-548 LMNFYQDANI
+548 LMNFYQRANA
-558 TKIFREYN
+558 TKVFRDYN

-580 MQKKK
+580 MEKKK
-585 AQRFFNDLANDVFT
+585 SQRFFNDLANDVFT
-599 RGDTDA
+599 RGDPTA
-605 VLQFKQLLGAS
+605 IKQFRQLLGADKIVS
-616 KIASRKTPGKG
+616 KKTGQA
-627 IGITKGGGEA
+627 IGVTKGGGEA
-637 LYDAAKARWMFNS
+637 LFNAAKARWMFNS
-650 FIKSFDSASSPAG
+650 FYKGFDSASSPAG
-663 RSMIDEIM
+663 RTMIDEIM
-671 EESTVRAGI
+671 NESTVRAGI

-690 VQKGTGVE
+690 VQKGDVV
-698 QTIDFSIDK
+698 DFSIDK
-707 VKGGTNIFDA
+707 VKAGTNVFDA
-717 TKIRFSPK
+717 TKIKFSPK
-725 DTSMFNIN
+725 DTSGFNIN
-733 KFMRNLGLSD
+733 KFMRELGIAD
-743 IVDDVGQEKMT
+743 PTDDVAKEKMIS
-754 AILGGKAQSKEFEKF
+754 ILGGRAQSKEFEKF
-769 LTYMKAISDT
+769 LTYMKAVSDT

-845 PDEQIRLLMG
+845 PDEQIKLLMG
-855 KKVGNGVPGVLGIGR
+855 QKVGNGVPGVLGIGR

-946 NEETLPKNNFEVM
+946 NEDTIPKKNFETM
-959 FAQDYSGTSG
+959 FAQDYSGSSG
-969 NLQTDT
+969 DLQTDT
-975 NAVEMLSTATQN
+975 NAVSMLSTATQN

-997 VEAEEKSMIM
+997 IEAEEKTSIM
-1007 ADLQLEDPVAQA
+1007 ADLQLESPVAQ
-1019 PTAPVPPATGQV
+1019 PPVAPVPPATGQV
-1031 NPQQFQAL
+1031 NPQSFQAL

>member
-1 MASLK
+1 MATIK
-6 DIQDQINNNTFDP
+6 EIQDQINNNTFDP
-19 SKLNARQR
+19 SKLDR
-27 KAVDEAIRRGLITG
+27 KQTQALNEAIKRGLITS
-41 PSMNELQS
+41 PSMSELQT
-49 ERAGAAKDVAT
+49 ERAGAARDVAT
-60 IDAAVKNPIG
+60 MDEAVKNPIG
-70 VKLQQ
+70 VRLQQ

-112 KVPGDKNTGLFART
+112 KVPGDKSTGLFART

-158 DPTIGRVIASPLGKA
+158 DPTIGRVVASPLGKA
-173 EMMSVLGGTAGAG
+173 EIYSVLGGTAGAG
-186 AGSVTYDMLNE
+186 AGSITYDMLNE

-209 DLENMSPKEVNTD
+209 DMENMSPKEVNTD
-222 MMANAADAM
+222 MMANAADSM

-243 LTPVITKSLGK
+243 LTPVITKGLGK
-254 IGRLAIGA
+254 VGRLMIGA

-331 NNDVLKYGPLI
+331 NNDVLKYGPLV
-342 KTGMLSATVWKQADA
+342 KTGMLSATVWKQAEQ
-357 AFKQNSNLIN
+357 AFIQNSNLIN
-367 SSYKAFDTLA
+367 ASYKAFDTLA

-390 VKKMAGDYVGELSM
+390 VKFMAKNYVDELSM
-404 KYPGLTA
+404 KYPGLRG
-411 YANDAMGN
+411 YAEDTMGN

-456 MMETLNRAIGETTYD
+456 MMETLNRAIGETSYD

-492 GAITKET
+492 GNITKET

-506 KAAYETLKKTNP
+506 KAAYETLKKSNP
-518 AAAEADMALKI
+518 AAAEADIALKI
-529 SESEKLKDKLY
+529 KASEGLRDKLY

-548 LMNFYQDANI
+548 LMNFYQRA
-558 TKIFREYN
+558 N
-566 ATTFTNKALAGIGG
+566 ATKVFKEYSATAFTNKALAGIGS
-580 MQKKK
+580 MEKKK

-599 RGDTDA
+599 RGDSTA
-605 VLQFKQLLGAS
+605 IKQFRQLLGADKITS
-616 KIASRKTPGKG
+616 KKTGQA
-627 IGITKGGGEA
+627 IGVTKGGGEA
-637 LYDAAKARWMFNS
+637 LYNAAKARWMFNS
-650 FIKSFDSASSPAG
+650 FYKGFDSAASPAG
-663 RSMIDEIM
+663 RTMIDEIM
-671 EESTVRAGI
+671 NESTVRAGI

-690 VQKGTGVE
+690 VQKGDVV
-698 QTIDFSIDK
+698 DFSIDK
-707 VKGGTNIFDA
+707 VKAGTNIFDA

-725 DTSMFNIN
+725 DTSSFNIN
-733 KFMRNLGLSD
+733 KFMRELGIGD
-743 IVDDVGQEKMT
+743 ATDDVAKEKMIS
-754 AILGGKAQSKEFEKF
+754 ILGGRAQSKEFEKF
-769 LTYMKAISDT
+769 LTYMKAVSDT

-845 PDEQIRLLMG
+845 PDEQIKLLMG
-855 KKVGNGVPGVLGIGR
+855 QKVGPGVPGVLGIGR

-882 NILKSPGVVGR
+882 NILKTPSVVGR

-903 ARLVNYLNESDADV
+903 ARLVNYLNEGDADI

-946 NEETLPKNNFEVM
+946 NEDTVPKNNFEVM

-969 NLQTDT
+969 NLQTDN
-975 NAVEMLSTATQN
+975 NAVQFLQTATN
-987 EAMVDAEEAP
+987 SEAMVDTEEAP
-997 VEAEEKSMIM
+997 IEAEEKSMIM

-1019 PTAPVPPATGQV
+1019 PQAPVQPNTGQV
-1031 NPQQFQAL
+1031 NPQEFQAL

-1049 AQRGVRRG
+1049 AQRGMKRG

>member
-6 DIQDQINNNTFDP
+6 EIQDQINNNTFDP
-19 SKLNARQR
+19 NKLNSRQ
-27 KAVDEAIRRGLITG
+27 KQAVDEAIRRGLITG
-41 PSMNELQS
+41 PSMSELQT
-49 ERAGAAKDVAT
+49 ERAGAARDVAT
-60 IDAAVKNPIG
+60 MDEAVKNPIG
-70 VKLQQ
+70 VRLQQ
-75 QGSSLDGR
+75 TGSSLDGR

-97 PYVMMRKKI
+97 PYVAMRKKI
-106 FSAAKS
+106 FSAVKS

-126 KMFSNFSDKLTARL
+126 KMFSNFSDKLTAKL

-158 DPTIGRVIASPLGKA
+158 DPTIGRVVASPLGKA
-173 EMMSVLGGTAGAG
+173 EIMSVLGGTAGAG

-209 DLENMSPKEVNTD
+209 DMENMSAKEVDTD
-222 MMANAADAM
+222 MMANAADSM

-243 LTPVITKSLGK
+243 LTPVITKGLGK
-254 IGRLAIGA
+254 VGRLMIGA

-325 AGRNYL
+325 AGKNYL
-331 NNDVLKYGPLI
+331 NNDVLKYGPLV
-342 KTGMLSATVWKQADA
+342 KTGMLSATVWKQAEQ
-357 AFKQNSNLIN
+357 AFIQNSNLIN
-367 SSYKAFDTLA
+367 ASYKAFDTLA
-377 DTIGNPKVIPTGH
+377 DTIGNPQVIPTGH
-390 VKKMAGDYVGELSM
+390 VKFMAKNYVDELAM
-404 KYPGLTA
+404 KYPGLSV
-411 YANDAMGN
+411 YARTSADEL
-419 IDMKALEKLQGTGDP
+419 DLKALEKLQGTGDP
-434 LALFFRYMNKID
+434 LALFFKYMNRID

-456 MMETLNRAIGETTYD
+456 MMETLNRAISTTTYD

-492 GAITKET
+492 ANITKET
-499 FLKDDAV
+499 FLKDETV
-506 KAAYETLKKTNP
+506 KAAYETLAKTNK
-518 AAAEADMALKI
+518 AAADADMALKI
-529 SESEKLKDKLY
+529 KASEGLRDKLY

-548 LMNFYQDANI
+548 LMNFYQRANA
-558 TKIFREYN
+558 TKIFKDYN

-580 MQKKK
+580 MEKKK

-599 RGDTDA
+599 RGDSTA
-605 VLQFKQLLGAS
+605 IKQFRQLLGADKIVS
-616 KIASRKTPGKG
+616 KKTGQA
-627 IGITKGGGEA
+627 IGVTKGGGEA
-637 LYDAAKARWMFNS
+637 LFDAAKARWMFNS
-650 FIKSFDSASSPAG
+650 FYKGFDSASSPAG
-663 RSMIDEIM
+663 RTMIDEIM
-671 EESTVRAGI
+671 NESTVKAGI

-690 VQKGTGVE
+690 VQKGDVV
-698 QTIDFSIDK
+698 DFSIDK
-707 VKGGTNIFDA
+707 VKTGNNIFDA
-717 TKIRFSPK
+717 TKIKFSPK
-725 DTSMFNIN
+725 DTSGFNIN
-733 KFMRNLGLSD
+733 KFMRELGIAD
-743 IVDDVGQEKMT
+743 PTDDVAKEKMIS
-754 AILGGKAQSKEFEKF
+754 ILGGRAQSKEFEKF
-769 LTYMKAISDT
+769 LTYMKAVSDT

-832 DPIAMRA
+832 DPVAMRA

-855 KKVGNGVPGVLGIGR
+855 KKVGDGVPGVLGIGR

-903 ARLVNYLNESDADV
+903 ARLVNYLNENDVDV

-933 MGQLDAK
+933 MGQLQAS

-946 NEETLPKNNFEVM
+946 NEETIPKNNFETM
-959 FAQDYSGTSG
+959 FAQDYSASSG
-969 NLQTDT
+969 DLQTDT
-975 NAVEMLSTATQN
+975 NAVTMLSTATQN

-997 VEAEEKSMIM
+997 IEAEEKTSIM

-1031 NPQQFQAL
+1031 NPQSFQAL

>member
-1 MASLK
+1 MATIK
-6 DIQDQINNNTFDP
+6 EIQDQINNNTFDP
-19 SKLNARQR
+19 SKLDR
-27 KAVDEAIRRGLITG
+27 KQTQALNEAIKRGLITS
-41 PSMNELQS
+41 PSMSELQT
-49 ERAGAAKDVAT
+49 ERAGAARDVAT
-60 IDAAVKNPIG
+60 MDEAVKNPIG
-70 VKLQQ
+70 VRLQQ

-112 KVPGDKNTGLFART
+112 KVPGDKSTGLFART

-158 DPTIGRVIASPLGKA
+158 DPTIGRVVASPLGKA
-173 EMMSVLGGTAGAG
+173 EIYSVLGGTAGAG
-186 AGSVTYDMLNE
+186 AGSITYDMLNE

-209 DLENMSPKEVNTD
+209 DMENMSPKEVNTD
-222 MMANAADAM
+222 MMANAADSM

-243 LTPVITKSLGK
+243 LTPVITKGLGK
-254 IGRLAIGA
+254 VGRLMIGA
-262 KSKDAKELVNIARDK
+262 KSKDAKELVNIARERG
-277 GLPLPMVMTAQEGTG
+277 GLPIPMVMTAREGTG

-331 NNDVLKYGPLI
+331 NNDVLKYGPLV
-342 KTGMLSATVWKQADA
+342 KTGMLSATVWKQAEQ
-357 AFKQNSNLIN
+357 AFIQNSNLIN
-367 SSYKAFDTLA
+367 ASYKAFDTLA

-390 VKKMAGDYVGELSM
+390 VKFMAKNYVDELSM
-404 KYPGLTA
+404 KYPGLRG
-411 YANDAMGN
+411 YAEDAMGN

-456 MMETLNRAIGETTYD
+456 MMETLNRAIGETSYD

-492 GAITKET
+492 GNITKET

-506 KAAYETLKKTNP
+506 KAAYETLKKSNP
-518 AAAEADMALKI
+518 AAAEADIALKI
-529 SESEKLKDKLY
+529 KASEGLRDKLY

-548 LMNFYQDANI
+548 LMNFYQRA
-558 TKIFREYN
+558 N
-566 ATTFTNKALAGIGG
+566 ATKVFKEYSATAFTNKALAGIGS
-580 MQKKK
+580 MEKKK

-599 RGDTDA
+599 RGDSTA
-605 VLQFKQLLGAS
+605 IKQFRQLLGAD
-616 KIASRKTPGKG
+616 KIASKKTGKE
-627 IGITKGGGEA
+627 IGVTKGGGEA
-637 LYDAAKARWMFNS
+637 LYNAAKARWMFNS
-650 FIKSFDSASSPAG
+650 FYKGFDSAASPAG
-663 RSMIDEIM
+663 RTMIDEIM
-671 EESTVRAGI
+671 NESTVRAGI

-690 VQKGTGVE
+690 VQKGDVV
-698 QTIDFSIDK
+698 DFSIDK
-707 VKGGTNIFDA
+707 VKAGTNIFDA

-725 DTSMFNIN
+725 DTSSFNIN
-733 KFMRNLGLSD
+733 KFMRELGIGD
-743 IVDDVGQEKMT
+743 ATDDVAKEKMIS
-754 AILGGKAQSKEFEKF
+754 ILGGRAQSKEFEKF
-769 LTYMKAISDT
+769 LTYMKAVSDT

-845 PDEQIRLLMG
+845 PDEQIKLLMG
-855 KKVGNGVPGVLGIGR
+855 QKVGPGVPGVLGIGR

-882 NILKSPGVVGR
+882 NILKTPSVVGR

-903 ARLVNYLNESDADV
+903 ARLVNYLNEGDADI

-946 NEETLPKNNFEVM
+946 NEDTVPKNNFEVM

-969 NLQTDT
+969 NLQTDN
-975 NAVEMLSTATQN
+975 NAVQFLQTATN
-987 EAMVDAEEAP
+987 SEAMVDTEEAP
-997 VEAEEKSMIM
+997 IEAEEKSMIM

-1019 PTAPVPPATGQV
+1019 PQAPVQPNTGQV
-1031 NPQQFQAL
+1031 NPQEFQAL

-1049 AQRGVRRG
+1049 AQRGMKRG

>member
-1 MASLK
+1 MATIK
-6 DIQDQINNNTFDP
+6 EIQDQINNNTFDP
-19 SKLNARQR
+19 SKLDR
-27 KAVDEAIRRGLITG
+27 KQTQALNEAIKRGLITS
-41 PSMNELQS
+41 PSMSELQT
-49 ERAGAAKDVAT
+49 ERAGAAKDAAT
-60 IDAAVKNPIG
+60 MNEAVKNPIG
-70 VKLQQ
+70 VRLQQ

-112 KVPGDKNTGLFART
+112 KVPGDKSTGLFART

-158 DPTIGRVIASPLGKA
+158 DPTIGRVVASPLGKA
-173 EMMSVLGGTAGAG
+173 EIYSVLGGTAGAG
-186 AGSVTYDMLNE
+186 AGSITYDMLNE

-209 DLENMSPKEVNTD
+209 DMENMSPKEVNTD
-222 MMANAADAM
+222 MMANAADSM

-243 LTPVITKSLGK
+243 LTPVITKGLGK
-254 IGRLAIGA
+254 VGRLMIGA

-331 NNDVLKYGPLI
+331 NNDVLKYGPLV
-342 KTGMLSATVWKQADA
+342 KTGMLSATVWKQAEQ
-357 AFKQNSNLIN
+357 AFIQNSNLIN
-367 SSYKAFDTLA
+367 ASYKAFDTLA

-390 VKKMAGDYVGELSM
+390 VKFMAKNYVDELSM
-404 KYPGLTA
+404 KYPGLRG
-411 YANDAMGN
+411 YAEDTMGN

-456 MMETLNRAIGETTYD
+456 MMETLNRAIGETNYD

-492 GAITKET
+492 GNLTKET

-506 KAAYETLKKTNP
+506 KAAYETLKKSNP

-529 SESEKLKDKLY
+529 KASEGLRDKLY

-548 LMNFYQDANI
+548 LMNFYQRA
-558 TKIFREYN
+558 N
-566 ATTFTNKALAGIGG
+566 ATKVFKEYSATAFTNKALAGIGS
-580 MQKKK
+580 MEKKK

-599 RGDTDA
+599 RGDSTA
-605 VLQFKQLLGAS
+605 IKQFRQLLGAD
-616 KIASRKTPGKG
+616 KIASKKTGKA
-627 IGITKGGGEA
+627 IGVTKGGGEA
-637 LYDAAKARWMFNS
+637 LYNAAKARWMFNS
-650 FIKSFDSASSPAG
+650 FYKGFDSAASPAG
-663 RSMIDEIM
+663 RTMIDEIM
-671 EESTVRAGI
+671 NESTVRAGI

-690 VQKGTGVE
+690 VQKGDVV
-698 QTIDFSIDK
+698 DFSIDK
-707 VKGGTNIFDA
+707 VKAGTNIFDA

-725 DTSMFNIN
+725 DTSSFNIN
-733 KFMRNLGLSD
+733 KFMRELGIGD
-743 IVDDVGQEKMT
+743 ATDDVAKEKMIS
-754 AILGGKAQSKEFEKF
+754 ILGGRAQSKEFEKF
-769 LTYMKAISDT
+769 LTYMKAVSDT

-845 PDEQIRLLMG
+845 PDEQIKLLMG
-855 KKVGNGVPGVLGIGR
+855 QKVGPGVPGVLGIGR

-882 NILKSPGVVGR
+882 NILKTPSVVGR

-903 ARLVNYLNESDADV
+903 ARLVNYLNEGDADI

-933 MGQLDAK
+933 MNQLDAK

-946 NEETLPKNNFEVM
+946 NEDTVPKNNFEVM

-969 NLQTDT
+969 NLQTDN
-975 NAVEMLSTATQN
+975 NAVQFLQTATN
-987 EAMVDAEEAP
+987 SEAMVDTEEAP
-997 VEAEEKSMIM
+997 IEAEEKSMIM

-1019 PTAPVPPATGQV
+1019 PQAPVQPDTGQV
-1031 NPQQFQAL
+1031 NAQNFQAL
-1039 FPNDPTGAAI
+1039 FPNDATGAAI
-1049 AQRGVRRG
+1049 AQRGMKRG